1 MSGFKRLS
9 LTSCAI
15 LLSLSTVAYAE
26 DIESGYT
33 LTRVD
38 EKGENTITKFEWNS
52 ETNKM
57 EPVYYRVDLAQTEYG
72 SGEGVKY
79 FGWSTNS
86 QGQREFKELPSPS
99 PDMTTITSR
108 YDNTDLHERIN
119 TDQQG
124 ADVTG
129 NFIGNSAYAGGAIDN
144 DGTIGD
150 ITGDFVGNS
159 ARAGGAIYN
168 YKGAIGDITGD
179 FVGNYARAGGAI
191 DNDGTIG
198 DITGDFVGNYAK
210 SEGETSSAAGG
221 AIYNYGGTIGSIT
234 GNFVG
239 NYITSEGDKSEVRGG
254 AIYNIFDAG
263 KIGDITG
270 NFIGNYAKSNG
281 ELAGGGAISNRGN
294 IDNII
299 GDFIGNK
306 VFAVKDAFGGAIY
319 NHGGY
324 LLYGTIASITG
335 DFIGNEVSAGNN
347 ASGGAINNF
356 DDIGDITGDFI
367 GNEVS
372 AGNNAYGGAIGNGD
386 GEQYYGGGNIGN
398 ITGDFIG
405 NYAKAAAENSK
416 EGEASASGGAIYNDE
431 YGTIGNITGDFI
443 GNYVIAEGETS
454 IASGGAIFN
463 GQYRYEGTIG
473 DITGDF
479 VGNYA
484 KSEGETSSAAG
495 GAIYNYKG
503 AIGDI
508 TGDFVGNYA
517 KSSGGKR
524 TTAAGG
530 AIANDGTIGDI
541 TGDFIGNYAAG
552 EYAYGGAIYNYGTIG
567 QTTPD
572 GNIMPDS
579 GIVNS
584 SFINNYASANGENG
598 FAMGGAIMTFTDLN
612 IVAKDGYTSVF
623 SGNYTE
629 VNGERDDN
637 AIYAGYGSTI
647 NFEMKNGGKFV
658 MADNIRGEAAPQP
671 ASLDRSLAPASYKV
685 NITGDHIDNTTF
697 YMLNDMYDA
706 NLSVGQTTL
715 NTINDSVHTYGL
727 NTFTLTNDIKLA
739 VDVDLANSEMDK
751 YTANNYGQHQGNLT
765 VSGMNL
771 ISDSTGEHTEI
782 LFAEQGLKDNVLN
795 GTGELPDKYQTAYTP
810 IYKYNVSY
818 DNRADGGYFL
828 FDRGGMNGNSSESFN
843 PSVLSTPV
851 SNQAG
856 SQAVINETVRFAF
869 QHMDLFSQLPFH
881 QRMAI
886 INNNRYA
893 GVNNGVNNGVNAISA
908 SRYDVRTDKPQYNSE
923 FEMIN
928 KGFWVKPFTSF
939 ETINLNNGP
948 DVDAITYGTLVGF
961 DSNFKEL
968 KRGWYNVQSIYGG
981 YNGSQLSYDG
991 VDTTLNG
998 GVLGLTETFYKG
1010 NFFTALTATAGANV
1024 GSSKTMY
1031 GNEDFTALLAGIG
1044 SKSGYNF
1051 EFKNGKYILQPI
1063 LFMNYSFVNTFDYTN
1078 AAGVKIDSDP
1088 LHTFQINP
1096 QLKFISNLKNGWQ
1109 PYASVGM
1116 VWNVLNSSKV
1126 RANDVI
1132 LPKMSVDPYVE
1143 YGVGLQRNWKDR
1155 FTGFAQAMVRNGG
1168 RNGVALT
1175 FGFRWAIGKG
1185 DDL

>member
-1 MSGFKRLS
+1 MQGSDKKSVKTPSIIVGGGGAKTLSMSGFKRLS
-9 LTSCAI
+9 LAACAI
-15 LLSLSTVAYAE
+15 LLTLSSTAE
-26 DIESGYT
+26 AQDLSSGYT

-52 ETNKM
+52 ELNKM
-57 EPVYYRVDLAQTEYG
+57 VPVYYRVDLVQKEYG
-72 SGEGVKY
+72 SGKDVKY
-79 FGWSTNS
+79 FEWSDDRIFEEISVPTE
-86 QGQREFKELPSPS
+86 GK
-99 PDMTTITSR
+99 TTITAG
-108 YDNTDLHERIN
+108 YDASNLQEPLVGSSYIEDVNGDFVEN
-119 TDQQG
+119 DDVMGG
-124 ADVTG
+124 AIYNIDFIKNIKGNFIANSASLGGAIFNGGKFSEISG
-129 NFIGNSAYAGGAIDN
+129 NFIGNSARDAHN
-144 DGTIGD
+144 
-150 ITGDFVGNS
+150 
-159 ARAGGAIYN
+159 
-168 YKGAIGDITGD
+168 
-179 FVGNYARAGGAI
+179 
-191 DNDGTIG
+191 
-198 DITGDFVGNYAK
+198 
-210 SEGETSSAAGG
+210 AAGG
-221 AIYNYGGTIGSIT
+221 AIYNRVTPNPESVLESSEAEYSEAAFNIS
-234 GNFVG
+234 GNFIG
-239 NYITSEGDKSEVRGG
+239 NSAVALSGADPVSLALYALSTTGMGG
-254 AIYNIFDAG
+254 AIANNAS
-263 KIGDITG
+263 IGNITG
-270 NFIGNYAKSNG
+270 NFIGNYASG
-281 ELAGGGAISNRGN
+281 EYAYGGAISNRGN
-294 IDNII
+294 IDNI
-299 GDFIGNK
+299 
-306 VFAVKDAFGGAIY
+306 
-319 NHGGY
+319 
-324 LLYGTIASITG
+324 
-335 DFIGNEVSAGNN
+335 
-347 ASGGAINNF
+347 
-356 DDIGDITGDFI
+356 
-367 GNEVS
+367 
-372 AGNNAYGGAIGNGD
+372 
-386 GEQYYGGGNIGN
+386 
-398 ITGDFIG
+398 TGDFIG
-405 NYAKAAAENSK
+405 NYAVGSGEYAE
-416 EGEASASGGAIYNDE
+416 
-431 YGTIGNITGDFI
+431 
-443 GNYVIAEGETS
+443 
-454 IASGGAIFN
+454 
-463 GQYRYEGTIG
+463 
-473 DITGDF
+473 
-479 VGNYA
+479 
-484 KSEGETSSAAG
+484 
-495 GAIYNYKG
+495 
-503 AIGDI
+503 
-508 TGDFVGNYA
+508 
-517 KSSGGKR
+517 
-524 TTAAGG
+524 AAGG
-530 AIANDGTIGDI
+530 AIANSYGEIKNI
-541 TGDFIGNYAAG
+541 TGNFIGNNVQSEGLAV
-552 EYAYGGAIYNYGTIG
+552 GGAISNEDLIGEWDYDEGKLVSGT
-567 QTTPD
+567 
-572 GNIMPDS
+572 

-584 SFINNYASANGENG
+584 SFYGNYAKADGEN
-598 FAMGGAIMTFTDLN
+598 ALAAGGAIMTFTDLN

-658 MADNIRGEAAPQP
+658 MADNIRGDAAPQD
-671 ASLDRSLAPASYKV
+671 ASLERITVLESYKV
-685 NITGDHIDNTTF
+685 NITGDNIDNTAF
-697 YMLNDMYDA
+697 YMLSDMYDA
-706 NLSVGQTTL
+706 DLTVGQTTL
-715 NTINDSVHTYGL
+715 NTVNDSIHTYDV
-727 NTFTLTNDIKLA
+727 NNFTLSNNTKMV
-739 VDVDLANSEMDK
+739 VDVDLANETMDRF
-751 YTANNYGQHQGNLT
+751 TSNGYGEHNGDLI

-771 ISDSTGEHTEI
+771 LSDSKSDSAEI
-782 LFAEQGLKDNVLN
+782 YFAEQGLKDNVLN

-810 IYKYNVSY
+810 IYKYNVNY
-818 DNRADGGYFL
+818 DNRADGGYFV
-828 FDRGGMNGNSSESFN
+828 FNRGGLNSSDSFN

-851 SNQAG
+851 ANQAG

-869 QHMDLFSQLPFH
+869 QHMDLFSQLPFN

-893 GVNNGVNNGVNAISA
+893 ISEGTPK
-908 SRYDVRTDKPQYNSE
+908 YTPE
-923 FEMIN
+923 LEMIN

>member
-9 LTSCAI
+9 LAACAV
-15 LLSLSTVAYAE
+15 LLSLSSTAGAQ
-26 DIESGYT
+26 DLSSGYT

-38 EKGENTITKFEWNS
+38 EKGENTITKFEWNAV
-52 ETNKM
+52 ENRLV
-57 EPVYYRVDLAQTEYG
+57 PVYYRVDLAQKEYG
-72 SGEGVKY
+72 SGKDVKY
-79 FGWSTNS
+79 FEWSDDRIFEEVSAPTE
-86 QGQREFKELPSPS
+86 GK
-99 PDMTTITSR
+99 TTITAR
-108 YDNTDLHERIN
+108 YDASNLHEPVVS
-119 TDQQG
+119 DSYL
-124 ADVTG
+124 ADVTGDFVENSAGEEGAAIYNSGFIENITGNFVANKSQFSGGAIYNSGKISEISG
-129 NFIGNSAYAGGAIDN
+129 NFIGNSARDAHN
-144 DGTIGD
+144 
-150 ITGDFVGNS
+150 
-159 ARAGGAIYN
+159 
-168 YKGAIGDITGD
+168 
-179 FVGNYARAGGAI
+179 
-191 DNDGTIG
+191 
-198 DITGDFVGNYAK
+198 
-210 SEGETSSAAGG
+210 AAGG
-221 AIYNYGGTIGSIT
+221 AIYNRVTPNRESVLESSEAEYSEAAFNIS
-234 GNFVG
+234 GNFIG
-239 NYITSEGDKSEVRGG
+239 NSAVALSEAEPESLALYDISTTGRGG
-254 AIYNIFDAG
+254 AIANNAS
-263 KIGDITG
+263 IGNITG
-270 NFIGNYAKSNG
+270 NFIGNYASG
-281 ELAGGGAISNRGN
+281 EYAYGGAISNRGN
-294 IDNII
+294 IDNI
-299 GDFIGNK
+299 
-306 VFAVKDAFGGAIY
+306 
-319 NHGGY
+319 
-324 LLYGTIASITG
+324 
-335 DFIGNEVSAGNN
+335 
-347 ASGGAINNF
+347 
-356 DDIGDITGDFI
+356 
-367 GNEVS
+367 
-372 AGNNAYGGAIGNGD
+372 
-386 GEQYYGGGNIGN
+386 
-398 ITGDFIG
+398 TGDFIG
-405 NYAKAAAENSK
+405 NYAVGSGEYAE
-416 EGEASASGGAIYNDE
+416 
-431 YGTIGNITGDFI
+431 
-443 GNYVIAEGETS
+443 
-454 IASGGAIFN
+454 
-463 GQYRYEGTIG
+463 
-473 DITGDF
+473 
-479 VGNYA
+479 
-484 KSEGETSSAAG
+484 
-495 GAIYNYKG
+495 
-503 AIGDI
+503 
-508 TGDFVGNYA
+508 
-517 KSSGGKR
+517 
-524 TTAAGG
+524 AAGG
-530 AIANDGTIGDI
+530 AIANSYGEIKNI
-541 TGDFIGNYAAG
+541 TGNFIGNNVQSEGLAV
-552 EYAYGGAIYNYGTIG
+552 GGAISNEDLIGEWYYDEGKLVSGT
-567 QTTPD
+567 
-572 GNIMPDS
+572 

-584 SFINNYASANGENG
+584 SFYGNYAKADGEN
-598 FAMGGAIMTFTDLN
+598 ALAAGGAIMTFTDLN

-658 MADNIRGEAAPQP
+658 MADNIRGDAAPQDV
-671 ASLDRSLAPASYKV
+671 SLERITVPESYKV
-685 NITGDHIDNTTF
+685 NITGDNIDNTAF

-706 NLSVGQTTL
+706 DLTVGQTTL
-715 NTINDSVHTYGL
+715 NTVNDSIHTYDV
-727 NTFTLTNDIKLA
+727 NNFTLSNNTKMV
-739 VDVDLANSEMDK
+739 VDVDLANETMDRF
-751 YTANNYGQHQGNLT
+751 TSNGYGEHNGDLI

-771 ISDSTGEHTEI
+771 LSDSKSDSAEI
-782 LFAEQGLKDNVLN
+782 YFAEQGLKDNVLN

-810 IYKYNVSY
+810 IYKYNVNY
-818 DNRADGGYFL
+818 DNRADGGYFV
-828 FDRGGMNGNSSESFN
+828 FNRGGLNSSDSFN

-851 SNQAG
+851 ANQAG

-869 QHMDLFSQLPFH
+869 QHMDLFSQLPFN

-893 GVNNGVNNGVNAISA
+893 ISEGTPK
-908 SRYDVRTDKPQYNSE
+908 YTPE
-923 FEMIN
+923 LEMIN

>member
-9 LTSCAI
+9 LAACAV
-15 LLSLSTVAYAE
+15 LLSLSSTAGAQ
-26 DIESGYT
+26 DLSSGYT

-38 EKGENTITKFEWNS
+38 EKGENTITKFEWNAV
-52 ETNKM
+52 ENRLV
-57 EPVYYRVDLAQTEYG
+57 PVYYRVDLAQKEYG
-72 SGEGVKY
+72 SGKDVKY
-79 FGWSTNS
+79 FEWSDDRIFEEVSAPTE
-86 QGQREFKELPSPS
+86 GK
-99 PDMTTITSR
+99 TTITAR
-108 YDNTDLHERIN
+108 YDASNLHEPVVS
-119 TDQQG
+119 DSYL
-124 ADVTG
+124 ADVTGDFVENSAGEEGAAIYNSGFIENITGNFVANKSQFSGGAIFNGGKFSEISG
-129 NFIGNSAYAGGAIDN
+129 NFIGNSAQDAHN
-144 DGTIGD
+144 
-150 ITGDFVGNS
+150 
-159 ARAGGAIYN
+159 
-168 YKGAIGDITGD
+168 
-179 FVGNYARAGGAI
+179 
-191 DNDGTIG
+191 
-198 DITGDFVGNYAK
+198 
-210 SEGETSSAAGG
+210 AAGG
-221 AIYNYGGTIGSIT
+221 AIYNRVTPNPASVLESSEAEYSEAAFNIS
-234 GNFVG
+234 GNFIG
-239 NYITSEGDKSEVRGG
+239 NSAVALSEAEPESLALYALSTTGMGG
-254 AIYNIFDAG
+254 AIANDAS
-263 KIGDITG
+263 IGNITG
-270 NFIGNYAKSNG
+270 NFIGNYAS
-281 ELAGGGAISNRGN
+281 
-294 IDNII
+294 
-299 GDFIGNK
+299 
-306 VFAVKDAFGGAIY
+306 
-319 NHGGY
+319 
-324 LLYGTIASITG
+324 
-335 DFIGNEVSAGNN
+335 
-347 ASGGAINNF
+347 
-356 DDIGDITGDFI
+356 
-367 GNEVS
+367 
-372 AGNNAYGGAIGNGD
+372 
-386 GEQYYGGGNIGN
+386 
-398 ITGDFIG
+398 
-405 NYAKAAAENSK
+405 
-416 EGEASASGGAIYNDE
+416 
-431 YGTIGNITGDFI
+431 
-443 GNYVIAEGETS
+443 
-454 IASGGAIFN
+454 
-463 GQYRYEGTIG
+463 
-473 DITGDF
+473 
-479 VGNYA
+479 
-484 KSEGETSSAAG
+484 
-495 GAIYNYKG
+495 
-503 AIGDI
+503 
-508 TGDFVGNYA
+508 
-517 KSSGGKR
+517 
-524 TTAAGG
+524 
-530 AIANDGTIGDI
+530 
-541 TGDFIGNYAAG
+541 G
-552 EYAYGGAIYNYGTIG
+552 EYAYGGAIANSYGEIKNITGNFIG
-567 QTTPD
+567 NNVQSGDVAVGGAIFNNDLIGEWDYDEEKLVSGT
-572 GNIMPDS
+572 

-584 SFINNYASANGENG
+584 SFYGNYAKADGEY
-598 FAMGGAIMTFTDLN
+598 AMAGGGAIATSTDLN

-629 VNGERDDN
+629 ANGERDDN

-658 MADNIRGEAAPQP
+658 MADNIRGEAEPQP
-671 ASLDRSLAPASYKV
+671 ASLESIMAPESYKV
-685 NITGDHIDNTTF
+685 NITGDNIDNTAF

-706 NLSVGQTTL
+706 DLTVGQTTL
-715 NTINDSVHTYGL
+715 NTVNDSIHTYDV
-727 NTFTLTNDIKLA
+727 NNFTLSNNTKMV
-739 VDVDLANSEMDK
+739 VDVDLANETMDRF
-751 YTANNYGQHQGNLT
+751 TSNGYGEHNGDLI

-771 ISDSTGEHTEI
+771 LSDSKGDSAEI
-782 LFAEQGLKDNVLN
+782 FFAEEGLKDNVLN

-810 IYKYNVSY
+810 IYKYNVNY
-818 DNRADGGYFL
+818 DNRADGGYFV
-828 FDRGGMNGNSSESFN
+828 FNRGGQNSSDSFN

-851 SNQAG
+851 ANQAG

-869 QHMDLFSQLPFH
+869 QHMDLFSQLPFQ
-881 QRMAI
+881 QRIAI

-893 GVNNGVNNGVNAISA
+893 GVNNGVNAISA
-908 SRYDVRTDKPQYNSE
+908 SRYDVRTDTPQYNSE

-1078 AAGVKIDSDP
+1078 AAGVKIDSAP

-1155 FTGFAQAMVRNGG
+1155 FTGFAQSMVRNGG

>member
-9 LTSCAI
+9 LAACAV
-15 LLSLSTVAYAE
+15 LLSLSSTAGAQ
-26 DIESGYT
+26 DLSSGYT

-38 EKGENTITKFEWNS
+38 EKGENTITKFEWNAV
-52 ETNKM
+52 ENRLV
-57 EPVYYRVDLAQTEYG
+57 PVYYRVDLAQKEYG
-72 SGEGVKY
+72 SGKDVKY
-79 FGWSTNS
+79 FEWSDDRIFEEVSAPTE
-86 QGQREFKELPSPS
+86 GK
-99 PDMTTITSR
+99 TTITAR
-108 YDNTDLHERIN
+108 YDASNLQEPLVGSSYIEDVNGDFVEN
-119 TDQQG
+119 DDVMGG
-124 ADVTG
+124 AIYNIDFIKNIKGNFIANSASLGGAIFNGGKFSEISG
-129 NFIGNSAYAGGAIDN
+129 NFIGNSAQDAHN
-144 DGTIGD
+144 
-150 ITGDFVGNS
+150 
-159 ARAGGAIYN
+159 
-168 YKGAIGDITGD
+168 
-179 FVGNYARAGGAI
+179 
-191 DNDGTIG
+191 
-198 DITGDFVGNYAK
+198 
-210 SEGETSSAAGG
+210 AAGG
-221 AIYNYGGTIGSIT
+221 AIYNTTPPPARASEGSEVEYSETSFNIS
-234 GNFVG
+234 GNFIG
-239 NYITSEGDKSEVRGG
+239 NSAVAFGAAPKPLALYALSTTGMGG
-254 AIYNIFDAG
+254 AIANNAS
-263 KIGDITG
+263 IGNITG
-270 NFIGNYAKSNG
+270 NFIGNYAFG
-281 ELAGGGAISNRGN
+281 EYAYGGAISN
-294 IDNII
+294 
-299 GDFIGNK
+299 
-306 VFAVKDAFGGAIY
+306 
-319 NHGGY
+319 
-324 LLYGTIASITG
+324 
-335 DFIGNEVSAGNN
+335 
-347 ASGGAINNF
+347 
-356 DDIGDITGDFI
+356 
-367 GNEVS
+367 
-372 AGNNAYGGAIGNGD
+372 D
-386 GEQYYGGGNIGN
+386 GEI
-398 ITGDFIG
+398 
-405 NYAKAAAENSK
+405 S
-416 EGEASASGGAIYNDE
+416 
-431 YGTIGNITGDFI
+431 
-443 GNYVIAEGETS
+443 
-454 IASGGAIFN
+454 
-463 GQYRYEGTIG
+463 
-473 DITGDF
+473 
-479 VGNYA
+479 
-484 KSEGETSSAAG
+484 
-495 GAIYNYKG
+495 
-503 AIGDI
+503 
-508 TGDFVGNYA
+508 
-517 KSSGGKR
+517 
-524 TTAAGG
+524 
-530 AIANDGTIGDI
+530 DI

-552 EYAYGGAIYNYGTIG
+552 SGEYAEAAGGAIANSYGEIKNITGNFIG
-567 QTTPD
+567 NNVQSGDVAVGGAISNNDLIGEWDYDEEKLVSGT
-572 GNIMPDS
+572 

-584 SFINNYASANGENG
+584 SFYGNYAKADGEY
-598 FAMGGAIMTFTDLN
+598 AMAGGGAIMTLTDLN

-658 MADNIRGEAAPQP
+658 MADNIRGEAEPQP
-671 ASLDRSLAPASYKV
+671 ASLESIMAPESYKV
-685 NITGDHIDNTTF
+685 NITGDNIDNTAF
-697 YMLNDMYDA
+697 YMLNDMYEAD
-706 NLSVGQTTL
+706 LSVGNTTL
-715 NTINDSVHTYGL
+715 NTVNNSIHTYDV
-727 NTFTLTNDIKLA
+727 NNFTLSNNTKMV
-739 VDVDLANSEMDK
+739 VDVDLANETMDRF
-751 YTANNYGQHQGNLT
+751 TSNGYGEHNGDLI

-771 ISDSTGEHTEI
+771 LSDSKGDSAEI
-782 LFAEQGLKDNVLN
+782 FFAEEGLKDNVLN

-810 IYKYNVSY
+810 IYKYNVNY
-818 DNRADGGYFL
+818 DNRDDGGYFV
-828 FDRGGMNGNSSESFN
+828 FNRGGQNSSDSFN

-851 SNQAG
+851 ANQAG

-869 QHMDLFSQLPFH
+869 QHMDLFSQMPFH

-893 GVNNGVNNGVNAISA
+893 GVNNGVNAISA
-908 SRYDVRTDKPQYNSE
+908 SRYDVRTDTPQYNSE

-991 VDTTLNG
+991 VDTSLNG
-998 GVLGLTETFYKG
+998 GVLGITETFYKG
-1010 NFFTALTATAGANV
+1010 NFFTAWTATAGANV

-1096 QLKFISNLKNGWQ
+1096 QLKFVTNLKNGWQ

>member
-9 LTSCAI
+9 LAACAV
-15 LLSLSTVAYAE
+15 LLSLSSTAGAQ
-26 DIESGYT
+26 DLSSGYT

-38 EKGENTITKFEWNS
+38 EKGENTITKFEWNAV
-52 ETNKM
+52 ENRLV
-57 EPVYYRVDLAQTEYG
+57 PVYYRVDLAQKEYG
-72 SGEGVKY
+72 SGKDVKY
-79 FGWSTNS
+79 FEWSDDRIFEEVSAPTE
-86 QGQREFKELPSPS
+86 GK
-99 PDMTTITSR
+99 TTITAR
-108 YDNTDLHERIN
+108 YDASNLHEPVVS
-119 TDQQG
+119 DSYL
-124 ADVTG
+124 ADVTGDFVENSAGEEGAAIYNSGFIENITGNFVANKSQFSGGAIYNSGKISEISGNFIDNRAEDSYSAAGGAIFNTNPTPARASEGSEVEYSETSFNISG
-129 NFIGNSAYAGGAIDN
+129 NFIGNSAVALSEAELPPKPLALYALSTTGMGGAIAN
-144 DGTIGD
+144 NASIG
-150 ITGDFVGNS
+150 N
-159 ARAGGAIYN
+159 
-168 YKGAIGDITGD
+168 
-179 FVGNYARAGGAI
+179 
-191 DNDGTIG
+191 
-198 DITGDFVGNYAK
+198 
-210 SEGETSSAAGG
+210 
-221 AIYNYGGTIGSIT
+221 
-234 GNFVG
+234 
-239 NYITSEGDKSEVRGG
+239 
-254 AIYNIFDAG
+254 
-263 KIGDITG
+263 ITG
-270 NFIGNYAKSNG
+270 NFIGNYASG
-281 ELAGGGAISNRGN
+281 EYALGGAISN
-294 IDNII
+294 
-299 GDFIGNK
+299 
-306 VFAVKDAFGGAIY
+306 
-319 NHGGY
+319 
-324 LLYGTIASITG
+324 
-335 DFIGNEVSAGNN
+335 
-347 ASGGAINNF
+347 
-356 DDIGDITGDFI
+356 
-367 GNEVS
+367 
-372 AGNNAYGGAIGNGD
+372 D
-386 GEQYYGGGNIGN
+386 GEISN
-398 ITGDFIG
+398 
-405 NYAKAAAENSK
+405 
-416 EGEASASGGAIYNDE
+416 
-431 YGTIGNITGDFI
+431 
-443 GNYVIAEGETS
+443 
-454 IASGGAIFN
+454 
-463 GQYRYEGTIG
+463 
-473 DITGDF
+473 
-479 VGNYA
+479 
-484 KSEGETSSAAG
+484 
-495 GAIYNYKG
+495 
-503 AIGDI
+503 
-508 TGDFVGNYA
+508 
-517 KSSGGKR
+517 
-524 TTAAGG
+524 
-530 AIANDGTIGDI
+530 I

-552 EYAYGGAIYNYGTIG
+552 SGEYAGAAGGAIANSYGEIKNITGNFIG
-567 QTTPD
+567 NNVQSGDVAVGGAISNNDLIGEWDYDEEKLVSGT
-572 GNIMPDS
+572 

-584 SFINNYASANGENG
+584 SFYGNYAKADGEY
-598 FAMGGAIMTFTDLN
+598 AMAGGGAIMTLTDLN

-658 MADNIRGEAAPQP
+658 MADNIRGEAEPQP
-671 ASLDRSLAPASYKV
+671 VSLERITAPESYKV
-685 NITGDHIDNTTF
+685 NITGDNIDNTAF

-706 NLSVGQTTL
+706 DLTVGQTTL
-715 NTINDSVHTYGL
+715 NTVNDSIHTYDV
-727 NTFTLTNDIKLA
+727 NNFTLSNNTKMV
-739 VDVDLANSEMDK
+739 VDVDLANETMDRF
-751 YTANNYGQHQGNLT
+751 TSNGYGEHNGDLI

-771 ISDSTGEHTEI
+771 LSDSKSDSAEI
-782 LFAEQGLKDNVLN
+782 YFAEQGLKDNVLN

-810 IYKYNVSY
+810 IYKYNVNY
-818 DNRADGGYFL
+818 DNRADGGYFV
-828 FDRGGMNGNSSESFN
+828 FNRGGQNSSDSFN

-851 SNQAG
+851 ANQAG

-869 QHMDLFSQLPFH
+869 QHMDLFSQLPFN

-893 GVNNGVNNGVNAISA
+893 ISEGTPK
-908 SRYDVRTDKPQYNSE
+908 YTPE
-923 FEMIN
+923 LEMIN

-939 ETINLNNGP
+939 ETINLNHGP

>member
-1 MSGFKRLS
+1 MENSAGEEGAAIYNSGFIENITGNFVANKS
-9 LTSCAI
+9 QFSGGAI
-15 LLSLSTVAYAE
+15 YNSGKISEISGNFIGNRVE
-26 DIESGYT
+26 DSYSAAGGAIF
-33 LTRVD
+33 
-38 EKGENTITKFEWNS
+38 NTNPPPARASEGSEVEYS
-52 ETNKM
+52 ETSFNI
-57 EPVYYRVDLAQTEYG
+57 
-72 SGEGVKY
+72 S
-79 FGWSTNS
+79 
-86 QGQREFKELPSPS
+86 
-99 PDMTTITSR
+99 
-108 YDNTDLHERIN
+108 
-119 TDQQG
+119 
-124 ADVTG
+124 G
-129 NFIGNSAYAGGAIDN
+129 NFIGNSAVALSEAELPPKPLALYNLSTTTGMGGAIVNGAYIGNITGSFIGNYASGEYAEATGGAIDN
-144 DGTIGD
+144 Y
-150 ITGDFVGNS
+150 S
-159 ARAGGAIYN
+159 
-168 YKGAIGDITGD
+168 
-179 FVGNYARAGGAI
+179 
-191 DNDGTIG
+191 
-198 DITGDFVGNYAK
+198 
-210 SEGETSSAAGG
+210 GE
-221 AIYNYGGTIGSIT
+221 IKN
-234 GNFVG
+234 
-239 NYITSEGDKSEVRGG
+239 
-254 AIYNIFDAG
+254 
-263 KIGDITG
+263 ITG
-270 NFIGNYAKSNG
+270 NFIGNN
-281 ELAGGGAISNRGN
+281 
-294 IDNII
+294 
-299 GDFIGNK
+299 
-306 VFAVKDAFGGAIY
+306 V
-319 NHGGY
+319 
-324 LLYGTIASITG
+324 
-335 DFIGNEVSAGNN
+335 
-347 ASGGAINNF
+347 
-356 DDIGDITGDFI
+356 
-367 GNEVS
+367 
-372 AGNNAYGGAIGNGD
+372 
-386 GEQYYGGGNIGN
+386 Q
-398 ITGDFIG
+398 
-405 NYAKAAAENSK
+405 
-416 EGEASASGGAIYNDE
+416 
-431 YGTIGNITGDFI
+431 
-443 GNYVIAEGETS
+443 
-454 IASGGAIFN
+454 
-463 GQYRYEGTIG
+463 
-473 DITGDF
+473 
-479 VGNYA
+479 
-484 KSEGETSSAAG
+484 SEGFAA
-495 GAIYNYKG
+495 
-503 AIGDI
+503 
-508 TGDFVGNYA
+508 
-517 KSSGGKR
+517 
-524 TTAAGG
+524 
-530 AIANDGTIGDI
+530 
-541 TGDFIGNYAAG
+541 
-552 EYAYGGAIYNYGTIG
+552 
-567 QTTPD
+567 
-572 GNIMPDS
+572 
-579 GIVNS
+579 
-584 SFINNYASANGENG
+584 
-598 FAMGGAIMTFTDLN
+598 GGAIMTFTDLN

-658 MADNIRGEAAPQP
+658 MADNIRGVTINPNA
-671 ASLDRSLAPASYKV
+671 ASLQDRFLPSEYNV
-685 NITGDHIDNTTF
+685 NITGDNIDNTTF

-706 NLSVGQTTL
+706 DLTVGQTTL
-715 NTINDSVHTYGL
+715 NTVNDSIHTYDV
-727 NTFTLTNDIKLA
+727 NNFTLSNNTKMV
-739 VDVDLANSEMDK
+739 VDVDLANETMDRF
-751 YTANNYGQHQGNLT
+751 TSNGYGEHNGDLI

-771 ISDSTGEHTEI
+771 LSDSKSDSAEI
-782 LFAEQGLKDNVLN
+782 YFAEQGLKDNVLN

-810 IYKYNVSY
+810 IYKYNVNY
-818 DNRADGGYFL
+818 DNRDDGGYFV
-828 FDRGGMNGNSSESFN
+828 FNRGGQNSSDSFN

-851 SNQAG
+851 ANQAG

-869 QHMDLFSQLPFH
+869 QHMDLFSQLPFN

-893 GVNNGVNNGVNAISA
+893 GVNNGVNAISA
-908 SRYDVRTDKPQYNSE
+908 SRYDVRTDTPQYNSE

-998 GVLGLTETFYKG
+998 GVLGITETFYKG

>member
-9 LTSCAI
+9 LAACAV
-15 LLSLSTVAYAE
+15 LLSLSSTAGAQ
-26 DIESGYT
+26 DLSSGYT

-38 EKGENTITKFEWNS
+38 EKGENTITKFEWNAV
-52 ETNKM
+52 ENRLV
-57 EPVYYRVDLAQTEYG
+57 PVYYRVDLAQKEYG
-72 SGEGVKY
+72 SGKDVKY
-79 FGWSTNS
+79 FEWSDDRIFEEVSAPTE
-86 QGQREFKELPSPS
+86 GK
-99 PDMTTITSR
+99 TTITAR
-108 YDNTDLHERIN
+108 YDASNLHEPVVS
-119 TDQQG
+119 DSYL
-124 ADVTG
+124 ADVTGDFVENSAGEEGAAIYNSGFIENITGNFVANKSQFIGGAIYNSGKISEISGNFIDNRAEDSYSAAGGAIFNTNPTPARASEGSEVEYSETSFNISG
-129 NFIGNSAYAGGAIDN
+129 NFIGNSAVALSEAELPPKPLALYALSTTGMGGAIAN
-144 DGTIGD
+144 NASIG
-150 ITGDFVGNS
+150 N
-159 ARAGGAIYN
+159 
-168 YKGAIGDITGD
+168 
-179 FVGNYARAGGAI
+179 
-191 DNDGTIG
+191 
-198 DITGDFVGNYAK
+198 
-210 SEGETSSAAGG
+210 
-221 AIYNYGGTIGSIT
+221 
-234 GNFVG
+234 
-239 NYITSEGDKSEVRGG
+239 
-254 AIYNIFDAG
+254 
-263 KIGDITG
+263 ITG
-270 NFIGNYAKSNG
+270 NFIGNYASG
-281 ELAGGGAISNRGN
+281 EYAYGGAISN
-294 IDNII
+294 
-299 GDFIGNK
+299 
-306 VFAVKDAFGGAIY
+306 
-319 NHGGY
+319 
-324 LLYGTIASITG
+324 
-335 DFIGNEVSAGNN
+335 
-347 ASGGAINNF
+347 
-356 DDIGDITGDFI
+356 
-367 GNEVS
+367 
-372 AGNNAYGGAIGNGD
+372 D
-386 GEQYYGGGNIGN
+386 GEI
-398 ITGDFIG
+398 
-405 NYAKAAAENSK
+405 S
-416 EGEASASGGAIYNDE
+416 
-431 YGTIGNITGDFI
+431 
-443 GNYVIAEGETS
+443 
-454 IASGGAIFN
+454 
-463 GQYRYEGTIG
+463 
-473 DITGDF
+473 
-479 VGNYA
+479 
-484 KSEGETSSAAG
+484 
-495 GAIYNYKG
+495 
-503 AIGDI
+503 
-508 TGDFVGNYA
+508 
-517 KSSGGKR
+517 
-524 TTAAGG
+524 
-530 AIANDGTIGDI
+530 DI

-552 EYAYGGAIYNYGTIG
+552 SGEYAEAAGGAIANSYGEIKNITGNFIG
-567 QTTPD
+567 NNVQSGDVAVGGAIFNNDLIGEWDYDEEKLVSGT
-572 GNIMPDS
+572 

-584 SFINNYASANGENG
+584 SFYGNYAKADGEY
-598 FAMGGAIMTFTDLN
+598 AMAGGGAIATLTDLN

-629 VNGERDDN
+629 ANGERDDN

-658 MADNIRGEAAPQP
+658 MADNIRGEAEPQP
-671 ASLDRSLAPASYKV
+671 ASLESIMAPESYKV
-685 NITGDHIDNTTF
+685 NITGDNIDNTAF

-706 NLSVGQTTL
+706 DLTVGQTTL
-715 NTINDSVHTYGL
+715 NTVNDSIHTYDV
-727 NTFTLTNDIKLA
+727 NNFTLSNNTKMV
-739 VDVDLANSEMDK
+739 VDVDLANETMDRF
-751 YTANNYGQHQGNLT
+751 TSNGYGEHNGDLI

-771 ISDSTGEHTEI
+771 LSDSKGDSAEI
-782 LFAEQGLKDNVLN
+782 FFAEEGLKDNVLN

-810 IYKYNVSY
+810 IYKYNVNY
-818 DNRADGGYFL
+818 DNRADGGYFV
-828 FDRGGMNGNSSESFN
+828 FNRGGQNSSDSFN

-851 SNQAG
+851 ANQAG

-869 QHMDLFSQLPFH
+869 QHMDLFSQLPFN

-893 GVNNGVNNGVNAISA
+893 ISEGTPK
-908 SRYDVRTDKPQYNSE
+908 YTPE
-923 FEMIN
+923 LEMIN

-939 ETINLNNGP
+939 ETINLNHGP

-991 VDTTLNG
+991 VDTSLNG
-998 GVLGLTETFYKG
+998 GVLGITETFYKG

>member
-9 LTSCAI
+9 LAACAV
-15 LLSLSTVAYAE
+15 LLSLSSTAGAQ
-26 DIESGYT
+26 DLSSGYT

-38 EKGENTITKFEWNS
+38 EKGENTITKFEWNAV
-52 ETNKM
+52 ENRLV
-57 EPVYYRVDLAQTEYG
+57 PVYYRVDLAQKEYG
-72 SGEGVKY
+72 SGKDVKY
-79 FGWSTNS
+79 FEWSDDRIFEEVSAPTE
-86 QGQREFKELPSPS
+86 GK
-99 PDMTTITSR
+99 TTITAR
-108 YDNTDLHERIN
+108 YDASNLHEPVVS
-119 TDQQG
+119 DSYL
-124 ADVTG
+124 ADVTGDFVENSAGEEGAAIYNSGFIENITGNFVANKSQFSGGAIYNSGKISEISGNFIDNRAEDSYSAAGGAIFNTNPTPARASEGSEVEYSETSFNISG
-129 NFIGNSAYAGGAIDN
+129 NFIGNSAVALSEAELPPKPLALYALSTTGMGGAIAN
-144 DGTIGD
+144 NASIG
-150 ITGDFVGNS
+150 N
-159 ARAGGAIYN
+159 
-168 YKGAIGDITGD
+168 
-179 FVGNYARAGGAI
+179 
-191 DNDGTIG
+191 
-198 DITGDFVGNYAK
+198 
-210 SEGETSSAAGG
+210 
-221 AIYNYGGTIGSIT
+221 
-234 GNFVG
+234 
-239 NYITSEGDKSEVRGG
+239 
-254 AIYNIFDAG
+254 
-263 KIGDITG
+263 ITG
-270 NFIGNYAKSNG
+270 NFIGNYASG
-281 ELAGGGAISNRGN
+281 EYAYGGAISN
-294 IDNII
+294 
-299 GDFIGNK
+299 
-306 VFAVKDAFGGAIY
+306 
-319 NHGGY
+319 
-324 LLYGTIASITG
+324 
-335 DFIGNEVSAGNN
+335 
-347 ASGGAINNF
+347 
-356 DDIGDITGDFI
+356 
-367 GNEVS
+367 
-372 AGNNAYGGAIGNGD
+372 D
-386 GEQYYGGGNIGN
+386 GEI
-398 ITGDFIG
+398 
-405 NYAKAAAENSK
+405 S
-416 EGEASASGGAIYNDE
+416 
-431 YGTIGNITGDFI
+431 
-443 GNYVIAEGETS
+443 
-454 IASGGAIFN
+454 
-463 GQYRYEGTIG
+463 
-473 DITGDF
+473 
-479 VGNYA
+479 
-484 KSEGETSSAAG
+484 
-495 GAIYNYKG
+495 
-503 AIGDI
+503 
-508 TGDFVGNYA
+508 
-517 KSSGGKR
+517 
-524 TTAAGG
+524 
-530 AIANDGTIGDI
+530 DI

-552 EYAYGGAIYNYGTIG
+552 SGEYAGAAGGAIANSYGEIKNITGNFIG
-567 QTTPD
+567 NNVQSGGVAVGGAIFNTDIIGEWDYDEEKLVSGT
-572 GNIMPDS
+572 

-584 SFINNYASANGENG
+584 SFYGNYAKADGEY
-598 FAMGGAIMTFTDLN
+598 AMAGGGAIATSTDLN

-623 SGNYTE
+623 SGNYAE

-658 MADNIRGEAAPQP
+658 MADNIRGEAEPQP
-671 ASLDRSLAPASYKV
+671 VSLERITAPESYKV
-685 NITGDHIDNTTF
+685 NITGDNIDNTAF

-706 NLSVGQTTL
+706 DLTVGQTTL
-715 NTINDSVHTYGL
+715 NTVNDSIHTYDV
-727 NTFTLTNDIKLA
+727 NNFTLSNNTKMV
-739 VDVDLANSEMDK
+739 VDVDLANETMDRF
-751 YTANNYGQHQGNLT
+751 TSNGYGEHNGDLI

-771 ISDSTGEHTEI
+771 LSDSKSDSAEI
-782 LFAEQGLKDNVLN
+782 YFAEQGLKDNVLN

-810 IYKYNVSY
+810 IYKYNVNY
-818 DNRADGGYFL
+818 DNRADGGYFV
-828 FDRGGMNGNSSESFN
+828 FNRGGQNSSDSFN

-851 SNQAG
+851 ANQAG

-869 QHMDLFSQLPFH
+869 QHMDLFSQLPFN

-893 GVNNGVNNGVNAISA
+893 ISEGTPK
-908 SRYDVRTDKPQYNSE
+908 YTPE
-923 FEMIN
+923 LEMIN

-939 ETINLNNGP
+939 ETINLNHGP

-991 VDTTLNG
+991 VDTSLNG
-998 GVLGLTETFYKG
+998 GVLGITETFYKG

-1096 QLKFISNLKNGWQ
+1096 QLKFVTNLKNGWQ

>member
-9 LTSCAI
+9 LAACAV
-15 LLSLSTVAYAE
+15 LLSLSSTAGAQ
-26 DIESGYT
+26 DLSSGYT

-38 EKGENTITKFEWNS
+38 EKGENTITKFEWNAV
-52 ETNKM
+52 ENRLV
-57 EPVYYRVDLAQTEYG
+57 PVYYRVDLAQKEYG
-72 SGEGVKY
+72 SGKDVKY
-79 FGWSTNS
+79 FEWSDDRIFEEVSAPTE
-86 QGQREFKELPSPS
+86 GK
-99 PDMTTITSR
+99 TTITAR
-108 YDNTDLHERIN
+108 YDASNLHEPVVS
-119 TDQQG
+119 DSYL
-124 ADVTG
+124 ADVTGDFVENSAGEEGAAIYNSGFIENITGNFVANKSQFSGGAIYNSGKISEISGNFIDNRAEDSYSAAGGAIFNTNPTPARASEGSEVEYSETSFNISG
-129 NFIGNSAYAGGAIDN
+129 NFIGNSAVALSEAELPPKPLALYALSTTGMGGAIAN
-144 DGTIGD
+144 NASIG
-150 ITGDFVGNS
+150 N
-159 ARAGGAIYN
+159 
-168 YKGAIGDITGD
+168 
-179 FVGNYARAGGAI
+179 
-191 DNDGTIG
+191 
-198 DITGDFVGNYAK
+198 
-210 SEGETSSAAGG
+210 
-221 AIYNYGGTIGSIT
+221 
-234 GNFVG
+234 
-239 NYITSEGDKSEVRGG
+239 
-254 AIYNIFDAG
+254 
-263 KIGDITG
+263 ITG
-270 NFIGNYAKSNG
+270 NFIGNYASG
-281 ELAGGGAISNRGN
+281 EYAYGGAISN
-294 IDNII
+294 
-299 GDFIGNK
+299 
-306 VFAVKDAFGGAIY
+306 
-319 NHGGY
+319 
-324 LLYGTIASITG
+324 
-335 DFIGNEVSAGNN
+335 
-347 ASGGAINNF
+347 
-356 DDIGDITGDFI
+356 
-367 GNEVS
+367 
-372 AGNNAYGGAIGNGD
+372 D
-386 GEQYYGGGNIGN
+386 GEI
-398 ITGDFIG
+398 
-405 NYAKAAAENSK
+405 S
-416 EGEASASGGAIYNDE
+416 
-431 YGTIGNITGDFI
+431 
-443 GNYVIAEGETS
+443 
-454 IASGGAIFN
+454 
-463 GQYRYEGTIG
+463 
-473 DITGDF
+473 
-479 VGNYA
+479 
-484 KSEGETSSAAG
+484 
-495 GAIYNYKG
+495 
-503 AIGDI
+503 
-508 TGDFVGNYA
+508 
-517 KSSGGKR
+517 
-524 TTAAGG
+524 
-530 AIANDGTIGDI
+530 DI

-552 EYAYGGAIYNYGTIG
+552 SGEYAGAAGGAIANSYGEIKNITGNFIG
-567 QTTPD
+567 NNVQSEGFAAGGAISNNDLIGEFDYDEEKIVSGT
-572 GNIMPDS
+572 

-584 SFINNYASANGENG
+584 SFYGNYAKADGEY
-598 FAMGGAIMTFTDLN
+598 AMAGGGAIMTFTDLN

-658 MADNIRGEAAPQP
+658 MADNIRSEAEPQP
-671 ASLDRSLAPASYKV
+671 VSLERITAPESYKV
-685 NITGDHIDNTTF
+685 NITGDNIDNTAF

-706 NLSVGQTTL
+706 DLTVGQTTL
-715 NTINDSVHTYGL
+715 NTVNDSIHTYDV
-727 NTFTLTNDIKLA
+727 NNFTLSNNTKMV
-739 VDVDLANSEMDK
+739 VDVDLANETMDRF
-751 YTANNYGQHQGNLT
+751 TSNGYGEHNGDLI

-771 ISDSTGEHTEI
+771 LSDSKSDSAEI
-782 LFAEQGLKDNVLN
+782 FFAEEGLKDNVLN

-810 IYKYNVSY
+810 IYKYNVNY
-818 DNRADGGYFL
+818 DNRADGGYFV
-828 FDRGGMNGNSSESFN
+828 FNRGGQNSSDSFN

-851 SNQAG
+851 ANQAG

-869 QHMDLFSQLPFH
+869 QHMDLFSQLPFN

-893 GVNNGVNNGVNAISA
+893 ISEGTPK
-908 SRYDVRTDKPQYNSE
+908 YTPE
-923 FEMIN
+923 LEMIN

-939 ETINLNNGP
+939 ETINLNHGP

-991 VDTTLNG
+991 VDTSLNG
-998 GVLGLTETFYKG
+998 GVLGITETFYKG

>member
-9 LTSCAI
+9 LAACAV
-15 LLSLSTVAYAE
+15 LLSLSSTAGAQ
-26 DIESGYT
+26 DLSSGYT

-38 EKGENTITKFEWNS
+38 EKGENTITKFEWNAV
-52 ETNKM
+52 ENRLV
-57 EPVYYRVDLAQTEYG
+57 PVYYRVDLAQKEYG
-72 SGEGVKY
+72 SGKDVKY
-79 FGWSTNS
+79 FEWSDDRIFEEVSAPTE
-86 QGQREFKELPSPS
+86 GK
-99 PDMTTITSR
+99 TTITAR
-108 YDNTDLHERIN
+108 YDASNLHEPVVS
-119 TDQQG
+119 DSYL
-124 ADVTG
+124 ADVTGDFVENSAGEEGAAIYNSGFIENITGNFVANKSQFSGGAIYNSGKISEISGNFIDNRAEDSYSAAGGAIFNTNPTPARASEGSEVEYSETSFNISG
-129 NFIGNSAYAGGAIDN
+129 NFIGNSAVALSEAELPPKPLALYAQSTTGMGGAIAN
-144 DGTIGD
+144 NASIG
-150 ITGDFVGNS
+150 N
-159 ARAGGAIYN
+159 
-168 YKGAIGDITGD
+168 
-179 FVGNYARAGGAI
+179 
-191 DNDGTIG
+191 
-198 DITGDFVGNYAK
+198 
-210 SEGETSSAAGG
+210 
-221 AIYNYGGTIGSIT
+221 
-234 GNFVG
+234 
-239 NYITSEGDKSEVRGG
+239 
-254 AIYNIFDAG
+254 
-263 KIGDITG
+263 ITG
-270 NFIGNYAKSNG
+270 NFIGNYASG
-281 ELAGGGAISNRGN
+281 EYAYGGAISN
-294 IDNII
+294 
-299 GDFIGNK
+299 
-306 VFAVKDAFGGAIY
+306 
-319 NHGGY
+319 
-324 LLYGTIASITG
+324 
-335 DFIGNEVSAGNN
+335 
-347 ASGGAINNF
+347 
-356 DDIGDITGDFI
+356 
-367 GNEVS
+367 
-372 AGNNAYGGAIGNGD
+372 D
-386 GEQYYGGGNIGN
+386 GEI
-398 ITGDFIG
+398 
-405 NYAKAAAENSK
+405 S
-416 EGEASASGGAIYNDE
+416 
-431 YGTIGNITGDFI
+431 
-443 GNYVIAEGETS
+443 
-454 IASGGAIFN
+454 
-463 GQYRYEGTIG
+463 
-473 DITGDF
+473 
-479 VGNYA
+479 
-484 KSEGETSSAAG
+484 
-495 GAIYNYKG
+495 
-503 AIGDI
+503 
-508 TGDFVGNYA
+508 
-517 KSSGGKR
+517 
-524 TTAAGG
+524 
-530 AIANDGTIGDI
+530 DI
-541 TGDFIGNYAAG
+541 TGDFIGNYASG
-552 EYAYGGAIYNYGTIG
+552 EYAGAAGGAIANSYGEIKNITGNFIG
-567 QTTPD
+567 NNVQSEGFAAGGAISNNDLIGEFDYDEEKIVSGT
-572 GNIMPDS
+572 

-584 SFINNYASANGENG
+584 SFYGNYAKADGEY
-598 FAMGGAIMTFTDLN
+598 AMAGGGAIMTFTDLN

-658 MADNIRGEAAPQP
+658 MADNIRGEAEPQP
-671 ASLDRSLAPASYKV
+671 GSLERITAPESYKV
-685 NITGDHIDNTTF
+685 NITGDNIDNTAF

-706 NLSVGQTTL
+706 DLTVGQTTL
-715 NTINDSVHTYGL
+715 NTVNDSIHTYDV
-727 NTFTLTNDIKLA
+727 NNFTLSNNTKMV
-739 VDVDLANSEMDK
+739 VDVDLANETMDRF
-751 YTANNYGQHQGNLT
+751 TSNGYGEHNGDLI

-771 ISDSTGEHTEI
+771 LSDSKSDSAEI
-782 LFAEQGLKDNVLN
+782 FFAEEGLKDNVLN

-810 IYKYNVSY
+810 IYKYNVNY
-818 DNRADGGYFL
+818 DNRADGGYFV
-828 FDRGGMNGNSSESFN
+828 FNRGGQNSSDSFN

-851 SNQAG
+851 ANQAG

-869 QHMDLFSQLPFH
+869 QHMDLFSQLPFN

-893 GVNNGVNNGVNAISA
+893 ISEGTPK
-908 SRYDVRTDKPQYNSE
+908 YTPE
-923 FEMIN
+923 LEMIN

-939 ETINLNNGP
+939 ETINLNHGP

-991 VDTTLNG
+991 VDTSLNG
-998 GVLGLTETFYKG
+998 GVLGITETFYKG

>member
-9 LTSCAI
+9 LAACAI
-15 LLSLSTVAYAE
+15 LLTLSSTAE
-26 DIESGYT
+26 AQDLSSGYT

-52 ETNKM
+52 ELNKM
-57 EPVYYRVDLAQTEYG
+57 VPVYYRVDLAQKEYG
-72 SGEGVKY
+72 SGKDVKY
-79 FGWSTNS
+79 FEWSDDRIFEEVSAPTE
-86 QGQREFKELPSPS
+86 GK
-99 PDMTTITSR
+99 TTITAG
-108 YDNTDLHERIN
+108 YDASNLHEPVVSN
-119 TDQQG
+119 SYL
-124 ADVTG
+124 ADVTGDFVENSAGEEGAAIYNSGFIENITGNFVANKSQFSGGAIYNSGKISEISGNFIGNRVEDSYSAAGGAIFNTNPPPARASEGSEVEYSETSFNISG
-129 NFIGNSAYAGGAIDN
+129 NFIGNSAVALSEAELPPKPLALYNLSTTTGMGGAIVNGAYIGNITGSFIGNYASGEYAEATGGAIDN
-144 DGTIGD
+144 Y
-150 ITGDFVGNS
+150 S
-159 ARAGGAIYN
+159 
-168 YKGAIGDITGD
+168 
-179 FVGNYARAGGAI
+179 
-191 DNDGTIG
+191 
-198 DITGDFVGNYAK
+198 
-210 SEGETSSAAGG
+210 GE
-221 AIYNYGGTIGSIT
+221 IKN
-234 GNFVG
+234 
-239 NYITSEGDKSEVRGG
+239 
-254 AIYNIFDAG
+254 
-263 KIGDITG
+263 ITG
-270 NFIGNYAKSNG
+270 NFIGNN
-281 ELAGGGAISNRGN
+281 
-294 IDNII
+294 
-299 GDFIGNK
+299 
-306 VFAVKDAFGGAIY
+306 V
-319 NHGGY
+319 
-324 LLYGTIASITG
+324 
-335 DFIGNEVSAGNN
+335 
-347 ASGGAINNF
+347 
-356 DDIGDITGDFI
+356 
-367 GNEVS
+367 
-372 AGNNAYGGAIGNGD
+372 
-386 GEQYYGGGNIGN
+386 Q
-398 ITGDFIG
+398 
-405 NYAKAAAENSK
+405 
-416 EGEASASGGAIYNDE
+416 
-431 YGTIGNITGDFI
+431 
-443 GNYVIAEGETS
+443 
-454 IASGGAIFN
+454 
-463 GQYRYEGTIG
+463 
-473 DITGDF
+473 
-479 VGNYA
+479 
-484 KSEGETSSAAG
+484 SEGFAA
-495 GAIYNYKG
+495 
-503 AIGDI
+503 
-508 TGDFVGNYA
+508 
-517 KSSGGKR
+517 
-524 TTAAGG
+524 
-530 AIANDGTIGDI
+530 
-541 TGDFIGNYAAG
+541 
-552 EYAYGGAIYNYGTIG
+552 
-567 QTTPD
+567 
-572 GNIMPDS
+572 
-579 GIVNS
+579 
-584 SFINNYASANGENG
+584 
-598 FAMGGAIMTFTDLN
+598 GGAIMTFTDLN

-658 MADNIRGEAAPQP
+658 MADNIRGVTINPNA
-671 ASLDRSLAPASYKV
+671 ASLQDRFLPSEYNV
-685 NITGDHIDNTTF
+685 NITGDNIDNTTF

-706 NLSVGQTTL
+706 DLTVGQTTL
-715 NTINDSVHTYGL
+715 NTVNDSIHTYDV
-727 NTFTLTNDIKLA
+727 NNFTLSNNTKMV
-739 VDVDLANSEMDK
+739 VDVDLANETMDRF
-751 YTANNYGQHQGNLT
+751 TSNGYGEHNGDLI

-771 ISDSTGEHTEI
+771 LSDSKGDSAEI
-782 LFAEQGLKDNVLN
+782 FFAEEGLKDNVLN

-810 IYKYNVSY
+810 IYKYNVNY
-818 DNRADGGYFL
+818 DNRDDGGYFV
-828 FDRGGMNGNSSESFN
+828 FNRGGQNSSDSFN

-851 SNQAG
+851 ANQAG

-869 QHMDLFSQLPFH
+869 QHMDLFSQLPFN

-893 GVNNGVNNGVNAISA
+893 GVNNGVNAISA
-908 SRYDVRTDKPQYNSE
+908 SRYDVRTDTPQYNSE

-1096 QLKFISNLKNGWQ
+1096 QLKFVTNLKNGWQ

>member
-9 LTSCAI
+9 LAACAV
-15 LLSLSTVAYAE
+15 LLSLSSTAGAQ
-26 DIESGYT
+26 DLSSGYT

-38 EKGENTITKFEWNS
+38 EKGENTITKFEWNAV
-52 ETNKM
+52 ENRLV
-57 EPVYYRVDLAQTEYG
+57 PVYYRVDLAQKEYG
-72 SGEGVKY
+72 SGKDVKY
-79 FGWSTNS
+79 FEWSDDRIFEEVSAPTE
-86 QGQREFKELPSPS
+86 GK
-99 PDMTTITSR
+99 TTITAR
-108 YDNTDLHERIN
+108 YDASNLHEPVVS
-119 TDQQG
+119 DSYL
-124 ADVTG
+124 ADVTGDFVENSAGEEGAAIYNSGFIENITGNFVANKSQFSGGAIYNSGKISEISGNFIDNRAEDSYSAAGGAIFNTNPTPARASEGSEVEYSETSFNISG
-129 NFIGNSAYAGGAIDN
+129 NFIGNSAVALSEAEPESLALY
-144 DGTIGD
+144 D
-150 ITGDFVGNS
+150 ISTTG
-159 ARAGGAIYN
+159 
-168 YKGAIGDITGD
+168 
-179 FVGNYARAGGAI
+179 
-191 DNDGTIG
+191 
-198 DITGDFVGNYAK
+198 
-210 SEGETSSAAGG
+210 
-221 AIYNYGGTIGSIT
+221 
-234 GNFVG
+234 
-239 NYITSEGDKSEVRGG
+239 RGG
-254 AIYNIFDAG
+254 AIANNAS
-263 KIGDITG
+263 IGNITG
-270 NFIGNYAKSNG
+270 NFIGNYASG
-281 ELAGGGAISNRGN
+281 EYAYGGAISNRGN
-294 IDNII
+294 IDNI
-299 GDFIGNK
+299 
-306 VFAVKDAFGGAIY
+306 
-319 NHGGY
+319 
-324 LLYGTIASITG
+324 
-335 DFIGNEVSAGNN
+335 
-347 ASGGAINNF
+347 
-356 DDIGDITGDFI
+356 
-367 GNEVS
+367 
-372 AGNNAYGGAIGNGD
+372 
-386 GEQYYGGGNIGN
+386 
-398 ITGDFIG
+398 TGDFIG
-405 NYAKAAAENSK
+405 NYAVGSGEYAE
-416 EGEASASGGAIYNDE
+416 
-431 YGTIGNITGDFI
+431 
-443 GNYVIAEGETS
+443 
-454 IASGGAIFN
+454 
-463 GQYRYEGTIG
+463 
-473 DITGDF
+473 
-479 VGNYA
+479 
-484 KSEGETSSAAG
+484 
-495 GAIYNYKG
+495 
-503 AIGDI
+503 
-508 TGDFVGNYA
+508 
-517 KSSGGKR
+517 
-524 TTAAGG
+524 AAGG
-530 AIANDGTIGDI
+530 AIANSYGEIKNI
-541 TGDFIGNYAAG
+541 TGNFIGNNVQSEGLAV
-552 EYAYGGAIYNYGTIG
+552 GGAISNEDLIGEWYYDEGKLVSGT
-567 QTTPD
+567 
-572 GNIMPDS
+572 

-584 SFINNYASANGENG
+584 SFYGNYAKADGEYA
-598 FAMGGAIMTFTDLN
+598 FAAGGAIMTLTDLN

-658 MADNIRGEAAPQP
+658 MADNIRGEAEPQP
-671 ASLDRSLAPASYKV
+671 VSLESIMAPESYKV
-685 NITGDHIDNTTF
+685 NITGDNIDNTAF

-706 NLSVGQTTL
+706 DLTVGQTTL
-715 NTINDSVHTYGL
+715 NTVNDSIHTYDV
-727 NTFTLTNDIKLA
+727 NNFTLSNNTKMV
-739 VDVDLANSEMDK
+739 VDVDLANETMDRF
-751 YTANNYGQHQGNLT
+751 TSNGYGEHNGDLI

-771 ISDSTGEHTEI
+771 LSDSKGDSAEI
-782 LFAEQGLKDNVLN
+782 FFAEEGLKDNVLN

-810 IYKYNVSY
+810 IYKYNVNY
-818 DNRADGGYFL
+818 DNRDDGGYFV
-828 FDRGGMNGNSSESFN
+828 FNRGGLNSSDSFN

-851 SNQAG
+851 ANQAG

-869 QHMDLFSQLPFH
+869 QHMDLFSQLPFQ
-881 QRMAI
+881 QRIAI

-893 GVNNGVNNGVNAISA
+893 ISEGTPK
-908 SRYDVRTDKPQYNSE
+908 YTPE
-923 FEMIN
+923 LEMIN

-939 ETINLNNGP
+939 ETINLNHGP

-991 VDTTLNG
+991 VDTSLNG
-998 GVLGLTETFYKG
+998 GVLGITETFYKG

>member
-9 LTSCAI
+9 LAACAV
-15 LLSLSTVAYAE
+15 LLSLSSTAGAQ
-26 DIESGYT
+26 DLSSGYT

-38 EKGENTITKFEWNS
+38 EKGENTITKFEWNAV
-52 ETNKM
+52 ENRLV
-57 EPVYYRVDLAQTEYG
+57 PVYYRVDLAQKEYG
-72 SGEGVKY
+72 SGKDVKY
-79 FGWSTNS
+79 FEWSDDRIFEEVSAPTE
-86 QGQREFKELPSPS
+86 GK
-99 PDMTTITSR
+99 TTITAR
-108 YDNTDLHERIN
+108 YDASNLHEPVVS
-119 TDQQG
+119 DSYL
-124 ADVTG
+124 ADVTGDFVENSAGEEGAAIYNSGFIENITGNFVANKSQFIGGAIYNSGKISEISGNFIDNRAEDSYSAAGGAIFNTNPTPARASEGSEVEYSETSFNISG
-129 NFIGNSAYAGGAIDN
+129 NFIGNSAVALSEAELPPKPLALYALSTTGMGGAIAN
-144 DGTIGD
+144 NASIG
-150 ITGDFVGNS
+150 N
-159 ARAGGAIYN
+159 
-168 YKGAIGDITGD
+168 
-179 FVGNYARAGGAI
+179 
-191 DNDGTIG
+191 
-198 DITGDFVGNYAK
+198 
-210 SEGETSSAAGG
+210 
-221 AIYNYGGTIGSIT
+221 
-234 GNFVG
+234 
-239 NYITSEGDKSEVRGG
+239 
-254 AIYNIFDAG
+254 
-263 KIGDITG
+263 ITG
-270 NFIGNYAKSNG
+270 NFIGNYASG
-281 ELAGGGAISNRGN
+281 EYAYGGAISN
-294 IDNII
+294 
-299 GDFIGNK
+299 
-306 VFAVKDAFGGAIY
+306 
-319 NHGGY
+319 
-324 LLYGTIASITG
+324 
-335 DFIGNEVSAGNN
+335 
-347 ASGGAINNF
+347 
-356 DDIGDITGDFI
+356 
-367 GNEVS
+367 
-372 AGNNAYGGAIGNGD
+372 D
-386 GEQYYGGGNIGN
+386 GEI
-398 ITGDFIG
+398 
-405 NYAKAAAENSK
+405 S
-416 EGEASASGGAIYNDE
+416 
-431 YGTIGNITGDFI
+431 
-443 GNYVIAEGETS
+443 
-454 IASGGAIFN
+454 
-463 GQYRYEGTIG
+463 
-473 DITGDF
+473 
-479 VGNYA
+479 
-484 KSEGETSSAAG
+484 
-495 GAIYNYKG
+495 
-503 AIGDI
+503 
-508 TGDFVGNYA
+508 
-517 KSSGGKR
+517 
-524 TTAAGG
+524 
-530 AIANDGTIGDI
+530 DI

-552 EYAYGGAIYNYGTIG
+552 SGEYAEAAGGAIANSYGEIKNITGNFIG
-567 QTTPD
+567 NNVQSGDVAVGGAISNNDLIGEWDYDEEKLVSGT
-572 GNIMPDS
+572 

-584 SFINNYASANGENG
+584 SFYGNYAKADGEY
-598 FAMGGAIMTFTDLN
+598 AMAGGGAIMTLTDLN

-658 MADNIRGEAAPQP
+658 MADNIRGEAEPQP
-671 ASLDRSLAPASYKV
+671 ASLESIMAPESYKV
-685 NITGDHIDNTTF
+685 NITGDNIDNTAF

-706 NLSVGQTTL
+706 DLTVGQTTL
-715 NTINDSVHTYGL
+715 NTVNDSIHTYDV
-727 NTFTLTNDIKLA
+727 NNFTLSNNTKMV
-739 VDVDLANSEMDK
+739 VDVDLANETMDRF
-751 YTANNYGQHQGNLT
+751 TSNGYGEHNGDLI

-771 ISDSTGEHTEI
+771 LSDSKGDSAEI
-782 LFAEQGLKDNVLN
+782 FFAEEGLKDNVLN

-810 IYKYNVSY
+810 IYKYNVNY
-818 DNRADGGYFL
+818 DNRADGGYFV
-828 FDRGGMNGNSSESFN
+828 FNRGGQNSSDSFN

-851 SNQAG
+851 ANQAG

-869 QHMDLFSQLPFH
+869 QHMDLFSQLPFQ
-881 QRMAI
+881 QRIAI

-893 GVNNGVNNGVNAISA
+893 GVNNGVNAISA
-908 SRYDVRTDKPQYNSE
+908 SRYDVRTDTPQYNSE

-1096 QLKFISNLKNGWQ
+1096 QLKFVTNLKNGWQ

>member
-9 LTSCAI
+9 LAACAV
-15 LLSLSTVAYAE
+15 LLSLSSTAGAQ
-26 DIESGYT
+26 DLSSGYT

-38 EKGENTITKFEWNS
+38 EKGENTITKFEWNAV
-52 ETNKM
+52 ENRLV
-57 EPVYYRVDLAQTEYG
+57 PVYYRVDLAQKEYG
-72 SGEGVKY
+72 SGKDVKY
-79 FGWSTNS
+79 FEWSDDRIFEEVSAPTE
-86 QGQREFKELPSPS
+86 GK
-99 PDMTTITSR
+99 TTITAR
-108 YDNTDLHERIN
+108 YDASNLHEPVVS
-119 TDQQG
+119 DSYL
-124 ADVTG
+124 ADVTGDFVENSAGEEGAAIYNSGFIENITGNFVANKSQFSGGAIYNSGKISEISGNFIDNRAEDSYSAAGGAIFNTNPTPARASEGSEVEYSETSFNISG
-129 NFIGNSAYAGGAIDN
+129 NFIGNSAVALSEAELPPKPLALYALSTTGMGGAIAN
-144 DGTIGD
+144 NASIG
-150 ITGDFVGNS
+150 N
-159 ARAGGAIYN
+159 
-168 YKGAIGDITGD
+168 
-179 FVGNYARAGGAI
+179 
-191 DNDGTIG
+191 
-198 DITGDFVGNYAK
+198 
-210 SEGETSSAAGG
+210 
-221 AIYNYGGTIGSIT
+221 
-234 GNFVG
+234 
-239 NYITSEGDKSEVRGG
+239 
-254 AIYNIFDAG
+254 
-263 KIGDITG
+263 ITG
-270 NFIGNYAKSNG
+270 NFIGNYASG
-281 ELAGGGAISNRGN
+281 EYAYGGAISN
-294 IDNII
+294 
-299 GDFIGNK
+299 
-306 VFAVKDAFGGAIY
+306 
-319 NHGGY
+319 
-324 LLYGTIASITG
+324 
-335 DFIGNEVSAGNN
+335 
-347 ASGGAINNF
+347 
-356 DDIGDITGDFI
+356 
-367 GNEVS
+367 
-372 AGNNAYGGAIGNGD
+372 D
-386 GEQYYGGGNIGN
+386 GEI
-398 ITGDFIG
+398 
-405 NYAKAAAENSK
+405 S
-416 EGEASASGGAIYNDE
+416 
-431 YGTIGNITGDFI
+431 
-443 GNYVIAEGETS
+443 
-454 IASGGAIFN
+454 
-463 GQYRYEGTIG
+463 
-473 DITGDF
+473 
-479 VGNYA
+479 
-484 KSEGETSSAAG
+484 
-495 GAIYNYKG
+495 
-503 AIGDI
+503 
-508 TGDFVGNYA
+508 
-517 KSSGGKR
+517 
-524 TTAAGG
+524 
-530 AIANDGTIGDI
+530 DI

-552 EYAYGGAIYNYGTIG
+552 SGEYAGAAGGAIANSYGEIKNITGNFIG
-567 QTTPD
+567 NNVQSEGFAAGGAISNNDLIGEFDYDEEKIVSGT
-572 GNIMPDS
+572 

-584 SFINNYASANGENG
+584 SFYGNYAKADGEY
-598 FAMGGAIMTFTDLN
+598 AMAGGGAIMTFTDLN

-658 MADNIRGEAAPQP
+658 MADNIRGEAEPQP
-671 ASLDRSLAPASYKV
+671 VSLERITAPEGYKV
-685 NITGDHIDNTTF
+685 NITGDNIDNTAF

-706 NLSVGQTTL
+706 DLTVGQTTL
-715 NTINDSVHTYGL
+715 NTVNDSIHTYDV
-727 NTFTLTNDIKLA
+727 NNFTLSNNTKMV
-739 VDVDLANSEMDK
+739 VDVDLANETMDRF
-751 YTANNYGQHQGNLT
+751 TSNGYGEHNGDLI

-771 ISDSTGEHTEI
+771 LSDSKSDSAEI
-782 LFAEQGLKDNVLN
+782 FFAEEGLKDNVLN

-810 IYKYNVSY
+810 IYKYNVNY
-818 DNRADGGYFL
+818 DNRADGGYFV
-828 FDRGGMNGNSSESFN
+828 FNRGGQNSSDSFN

-851 SNQAG
+851 ANQAG

-869 QHMDLFSQLPFH
+869 QHMDLFSQLPFN

-893 GVNNGVNNGVNAISA
+893 ISEGTPK
-908 SRYDVRTDKPQYNSE
+908 YTPE
-923 FEMIN
+923 LEMIN

-939 ETINLNNGP
+939 ETINLNHGP

-991 VDTTLNG
+991 VDTSLNG
-998 GVLGLTETFYKG
+998 GVLGITETFYKG

>member
-9 LTSCAI
+9 LAACAV
-15 LLSLSTVAYAE
+15 LLSLSSTAGAQ
-26 DIESGYT
+26 DLSSGYT

-38 EKGENTITKFEWNS
+38 EKGENTITKFEWNAV
-52 ETNKM
+52 ENRLV
-57 EPVYYRVDLAQTEYG
+57 PVYYRVDLAQKEYG
-72 SGEGVKY
+72 SGKDVKY
-79 FGWSTNS
+79 FEWSDDRIFEEVSAPTE
-86 QGQREFKELPSPS
+86 GK
-99 PDMTTITSR
+99 TTITAR
-108 YDNTDLHERIN
+108 YDASNLQEPLVGSSYIEDVNGDFVEN
-119 TDQQG
+119 DDVMGG
-124 ADVTG
+124 AIYNIDFIKNIKGNFIANSASLGGAIFNGGKFSEISG
-129 NFIGNSAYAGGAIDN
+129 NFIGNSAQDAHN
-144 DGTIGD
+144 
-150 ITGDFVGNS
+150 
-159 ARAGGAIYN
+159 
-168 YKGAIGDITGD
+168 
-179 FVGNYARAGGAI
+179 
-191 DNDGTIG
+191 
-198 DITGDFVGNYAK
+198 
-210 SEGETSSAAGG
+210 AAGG
-221 AIYNYGGTIGSIT
+221 AIYNTTPPPARASEGSEVEYSETSFNIS
-234 GNFVG
+234 GNFIG
-239 NYITSEGDKSEVRGG
+239 NSAVAFGAAPKPLALYALSTTGMGG
-254 AIYNIFDAG
+254 AIANNAS
-263 KIGDITG
+263 IGNITG
-270 NFIGNYAKSNG
+270 NFIGNYAFG
-281 ELAGGGAISNRGN
+281 EYAYGGAISN
-294 IDNII
+294 
-299 GDFIGNK
+299 
-306 VFAVKDAFGGAIY
+306 
-319 NHGGY
+319 
-324 LLYGTIASITG
+324 
-335 DFIGNEVSAGNN
+335 
-347 ASGGAINNF
+347 
-356 DDIGDITGDFI
+356 
-367 GNEVS
+367 
-372 AGNNAYGGAIGNGD
+372 D
-386 GEQYYGGGNIGN
+386 GEI
-398 ITGDFIG
+398 
-405 NYAKAAAENSK
+405 S
-416 EGEASASGGAIYNDE
+416 
-431 YGTIGNITGDFI
+431 
-443 GNYVIAEGETS
+443 
-454 IASGGAIFN
+454 
-463 GQYRYEGTIG
+463 
-473 DITGDF
+473 
-479 VGNYA
+479 
-484 KSEGETSSAAG
+484 
-495 GAIYNYKG
+495 
-503 AIGDI
+503 
-508 TGDFVGNYA
+508 
-517 KSSGGKR
+517 
-524 TTAAGG
+524 
-530 AIANDGTIGDI
+530 DI

-552 EYAYGGAIYNYGTIG
+552 SGEYAEAAGGAIANSYGEIKNITGNFIG
-567 QTTPD
+567 NNVQSGDVAVGGAISNNDLIGEWDYDEEKLVSGT
-572 GNIMPDS
+572 

-584 SFINNYASANGENG
+584 SFYGNYAKADGEY
-598 FAMGGAIMTFTDLN
+598 AMAGGGAIMTLTDLN

-658 MADNIRGEAAPQP
+658 MADNIRGEAEPQP
-671 ASLDRSLAPASYKV
+671 ASLESIMAPESYKV
-685 NITGDHIDNTTF
+685 NITGDNIDNTAF
-697 YMLNDMYDA
+697 YMLNDMYEAD
-706 NLSVGQTTL
+706 LSVGNTTL
-715 NTINDSVHTYGL
+715 NTVNNSIHTYDV
-727 NTFTLTNDIKLA
+727 NNFTLSNNTKMV
-739 VDVDLANSEMDK
+739 VDVDLANETMDRF
-751 YTANNYGQHQGNLT
+751 TSNGYGEHNGDLI

-771 ISDSTGEHTEI
+771 LSDSKGDSAEI
-782 LFAEQGLKDNVLN
+782 FFAEEGLKDNVLN
-795 GTGELPDKYQTAYTP
+795 GTVELPDKYQTAYTP
-810 IYKYNVSY
+810 IYKYNVNY
-818 DNRADGGYFL
+818 DNRDDGGYFV
-828 FDRGGMNGNSSESFN
+828 FNRGGQNSSDSFN

-851 SNQAG
+851 ANQAG

-869 QHMDLFSQLPFH
+869 QHMDLFSQMPFH

-893 GVNNGVNNGVNAISA
+893 GVNNGVNAISA
-908 SRYDVRTDKPQYNSE
+908 SRYDVRTDTPQYNSE

-991 VDTTLNG
+991 VDTSLNG
-998 GVLGLTETFYKG
+998 GVLGITETFYKG
-1010 NFFTALTATAGANV
+1010 NFFTAWTATAGANV

-1096 QLKFISNLKNGWQ
+1096 QLKFVTNLKNGWQ

>member
-9 LTSCAI
+9 LAACAV
-15 LLSLSTVAYAE
+15 LLSLSSTAGAQ
-26 DIESGYT
+26 DLSSGYT

-38 EKGENTITKFEWNS
+38 EKGENTITKFEWNAV
-52 ETNKM
+52 ENRLV
-57 EPVYYRVDLAQTEYG
+57 PVYYRVDLAQKEYG
-72 SGEGVKY
+72 SGKDVKY
-79 FGWSTNS
+79 FEWSDDRIFEEVSAPTE
-86 QGQREFKELPSPS
+86 GK
-99 PDMTTITSR
+99 TTITAR
-108 YDNTDLHERIN
+108 YDASNLHEPVVS
-119 TDQQG
+119 DSYL
-124 ADVTG
+124 ADVTGDFVENSAGEEGAAIYNSGFIENITGNFVANKSQFIGGAIYNSGKISEISGNFIDNRAEDSYSAAGGAIFNTNPTPARASEGSEVEYSETSFNISG
-129 NFIGNSAYAGGAIDN
+129 NFIGNSAVALSEAELPPKPLALYALSTTGMGGAIAN
-144 DGTIGD
+144 NASIG
-150 ITGDFVGNS
+150 N
-159 ARAGGAIYN
+159 
-168 YKGAIGDITGD
+168 
-179 FVGNYARAGGAI
+179 
-191 DNDGTIG
+191 
-198 DITGDFVGNYAK
+198 
-210 SEGETSSAAGG
+210 
-221 AIYNYGGTIGSIT
+221 
-234 GNFVG
+234 
-239 NYITSEGDKSEVRGG
+239 
-254 AIYNIFDAG
+254 
-263 KIGDITG
+263 ITG
-270 NFIGNYAKSNG
+270 NFIGNYASG
-281 ELAGGGAISNRGN
+281 EYAYGGAISN
-294 IDNII
+294 
-299 GDFIGNK
+299 
-306 VFAVKDAFGGAIY
+306 
-319 NHGGY
+319 
-324 LLYGTIASITG
+324 
-335 DFIGNEVSAGNN
+335 
-347 ASGGAINNF
+347 
-356 DDIGDITGDFI
+356 
-367 GNEVS
+367 
-372 AGNNAYGGAIGNGD
+372 D
-386 GEQYYGGGNIGN
+386 GEI
-398 ITGDFIG
+398 
-405 NYAKAAAENSK
+405 S
-416 EGEASASGGAIYNDE
+416 
-431 YGTIGNITGDFI
+431 
-443 GNYVIAEGETS
+443 
-454 IASGGAIFN
+454 
-463 GQYRYEGTIG
+463 
-473 DITGDF
+473 
-479 VGNYA
+479 
-484 KSEGETSSAAG
+484 
-495 GAIYNYKG
+495 
-503 AIGDI
+503 
-508 TGDFVGNYA
+508 
-517 KSSGGKR
+517 
-524 TTAAGG
+524 
-530 AIANDGTIGDI
+530 DI

-552 EYAYGGAIYNYGTIG
+552 SGEYAEAAGGAIANSYGEIKNITGNFIG
-567 QTTPD
+567 NNVQSGDVAVGGAISNNDLIGEWDYDEEKLVSGT
-572 GNIMPDS
+572 

-584 SFINNYASANGENG
+584 SFYGNYAKADGEY
-598 FAMGGAIMTFTDLN
+598 AMAGGGAIMTLTDLN

-658 MADNIRGEAAPQP
+658 MADNIRGEAEPQP
-671 ASLDRSLAPASYKV
+671 ASLESIMAPESYKV
-685 NITGDHIDNTTF
+685 NITGDNIDNTAF
-697 YMLNDMYDA
+697 YMLNDMYEAD
-706 NLSVGQTTL
+706 LSVGNTTL
-715 NTINDSVHTYGL
+715 NTVNNSIHTYDV
-727 NTFTLTNDIKLA
+727 NNFTLSNNTKMV
-739 VDVDLANSEMDK
+739 VDVDLANETMDRF
-751 YTANNYGQHQGNLT
+751 TSNGYGEHNGDLI

-771 ISDSTGEHTEI
+771 LSDSKGDSAEI
-782 LFAEQGLKDNVLN
+782 FFAEEGLKDNVLN

-810 IYKYNVSY
+810 IYKYNVNY
-818 DNRADGGYFL
+818 DNRDDGGYFV
-828 FDRGGMNGNSSESFN
+828 FNRGGQNSSDSFN

-851 SNQAG
+851 ANQAG

-869 QHMDLFSQLPFH
+869 QHMDLFSQLPFN

-893 GVNNGVNNGVNAISA
+893 ISEGTPK
-908 SRYDVRTDKPQYNSE
+908 YTPE
-923 FEMIN
+923 LEMIN

-939 ETINLNNGP
+939 ETINLNHGP

>member
-9 LTSCAI
+9 LAACAI
-15 LLSLSTVAYAE
+15 LLTLSSTAE
-26 DIESGYT
+26 AQDLSSGYT

-52 ETNKM
+52 ELNKM
-57 EPVYYRVDLAQTEYG
+57 VPVYYRVDLAQKEYG
-72 SGEGVKY
+72 SGKDVKY
-79 FGWSTNS
+79 FEWSDDRIFEEVSAPTE
-86 QGQREFKELPSPS
+86 GK
-99 PDMTTITSR
+99 TTITAG
-108 YDNTDLHERIN
+108 YDASNLHEQVVSN
-119 TDQQG
+119 SYL
-124 ADVTG
+124 ADVTGDFVENYDASGGAIHNRGFIENIKGNFIANSSSLGGAIYNSGTFSEISG
-129 NFIGNSAYAGGAIDN
+129 NFIGN
-144 DGTIGD
+144 
-150 ITGDFVGNS
+150 
-159 ARAGGAIYN
+159 RAEDSY
-168 YKGAIGDITGD
+168 
-179 FVGNYARAGGAI
+179 
-191 DNDGTIG
+191 
-198 DITGDFVGNYAK
+198 
-210 SEGETSSAAGG
+210 SAAGG
-221 AIYNYGGTIGSIT
+221 AIYNRVTPNQESSEAEYSEAAFNIS
-234 GNFVG
+234 GNFIG
-239 NYITSEGDKSEVRGG
+239 NSAVALSEAEPEPLELYALSTTGMGG
-254 AIYNIFDAG
+254 AIANNAS
-263 KIGDITG
+263 IGNITG
-270 NFIGNYAKSNG
+270 NFIGNYASG
-281 ELAGGGAISNRGN
+281 EYAYGGAISN
-294 IDNII
+294 
-299 GDFIGNK
+299 
-306 VFAVKDAFGGAIY
+306 
-319 NHGGY
+319 
-324 LLYGTIASITG
+324 
-335 DFIGNEVSAGNN
+335 
-347 ASGGAINNF
+347 
-356 DDIGDITGDFI
+356 
-367 GNEVS
+367 
-372 AGNNAYGGAIGNGD
+372 D
-386 GEQYYGGGNIGN
+386 GEI
-398 ITGDFIG
+398 
-405 NYAKAAAENSK
+405 S
-416 EGEASASGGAIYNDE
+416 
-431 YGTIGNITGDFI
+431 
-443 GNYVIAEGETS
+443 
-454 IASGGAIFN
+454 
-463 GQYRYEGTIG
+463 
-473 DITGDF
+473 
-479 VGNYA
+479 
-484 KSEGETSSAAG
+484 
-495 GAIYNYKG
+495 
-503 AIGDI
+503 
-508 TGDFVGNYA
+508 
-517 KSSGGKR
+517 
-524 TTAAGG
+524 
-530 AIANDGTIGDI
+530 DI

-552 EYAYGGAIYNYGTIG
+552 SGEYAEAAGGAIANSYGEIKNITGNFIG
-567 QTTPD
+567 NNVQSGDVAVGGAISNNDLIGEWDYDEEKLVSGT
-572 GNIMPDS
+572 

-584 SFINNYASANGENG
+584 SFYGNYAKADGEY
-598 FAMGGAIMTFTDLN
+598 AMAGGGAIMTLTDLN

-658 MADNIRGEAAPQP
+658 MADNIRSEAAPEVE
-671 ASLDRSLAPASYKV
+671 SLERIIAPEGYKV
-685 NITGDHIDNTTF
+685 NITGDNIDNTAF
-697 YMLNDMYDA
+697 YMLNDMYEAD
-706 NLSVGQTTL
+706 LSVGNTTL
-715 NTINDSVHTYGL
+715 NTVNDSIHTYDV
-727 NTFTLTNDIKLA
+727 NNFTLSNNTKMV
-739 VDVDLANSEMDK
+739 VDVDLANETMDRF
-751 YTANNYGQHQGNLT
+751 TSNGYGEHNGDLI

-771 ISDSTGEHTEI
+771 LSDSKGDSAEI
-782 LFAEQGLKDNVLN
+782 FFAEEGLKDNVLN

-810 IYKYNVSY
+810 IYKYNVNY
-818 DNRADGGYFL
+818 DNRADGGYFV
-828 FDRGGMNGNSSESFN
+828 FNRGGQNSSDSFN

-851 SNQAG
+851 ANQAG

-869 QHMDLFSQLPFH
+869 QHMDLFSQLPFN

-893 GVNNGVNNGVNAISA
+893 ISEGTPK
-908 SRYDVRTDKPQYNSE
+908 YTPE
-923 FEMIN
+923 LEMIN

-939 ETINLNNGP
+939 ETINLNHGP

-991 VDTTLNG
+991 VDTSLNG
-998 GVLGLTETFYKG
+998 GVLGITETFYKG

>member
-9 LTSCAI
+9 LAACAV
-15 LLSLSTVAYAE
+15 LLSLSSTAGAQ
-26 DIESGYT
+26 DLSSGYT

-38 EKGENTITKFEWNS
+38 EKGENTITKFEWNAV
-52 ETNKM
+52 ENRLV
-57 EPVYYRVDLAQTEYG
+57 PVYYRVDLAQKEYG
-72 SGEGVKY
+72 SGKDVKY
-79 FGWSTNS
+79 FEWSDDRIFEEVSAPTE
-86 QGQREFKELPSPS
+86 GK
-99 PDMTTITSR
+99 TTITAR
-108 YDNTDLHERIN
+108 YDASNLHEPVVS
-119 TDQQG
+119 DSYL
-124 ADVTG
+124 ADVTGDFVENSAGEEGAAIYNSGFIENITGNFVANKSQFSGGAIYNSGKISEISGNFIDNRAEDSYSAAGGAIFNTNPTPARASEGSEVEYSETSFNISG
-129 NFIGNSAYAGGAIDN
+129 NFIGNSAVALSEAELPPKPLALYALSTTGMGGAIAN
-144 DGTIGD
+144 NASIG
-150 ITGDFVGNS
+150 N
-159 ARAGGAIYN
+159 
-168 YKGAIGDITGD
+168 
-179 FVGNYARAGGAI
+179 
-191 DNDGTIG
+191 
-198 DITGDFVGNYAK
+198 
-210 SEGETSSAAGG
+210 
-221 AIYNYGGTIGSIT
+221 
-234 GNFVG
+234 
-239 NYITSEGDKSEVRGG
+239 
-254 AIYNIFDAG
+254 
-263 KIGDITG
+263 ITG
-270 NFIGNYAKSNG
+270 NFIGNYASG
-281 ELAGGGAISNRGN
+281 EYAYGGAISN
-294 IDNII
+294 
-299 GDFIGNK
+299 
-306 VFAVKDAFGGAIY
+306 
-319 NHGGY
+319 
-324 LLYGTIASITG
+324 
-335 DFIGNEVSAGNN
+335 
-347 ASGGAINNF
+347 
-356 DDIGDITGDFI
+356 
-367 GNEVS
+367 
-372 AGNNAYGGAIGNGD
+372 D
-386 GEQYYGGGNIGN
+386 GEI
-398 ITGDFIG
+398 
-405 NYAKAAAENSK
+405 S
-416 EGEASASGGAIYNDE
+416 
-431 YGTIGNITGDFI
+431 
-443 GNYVIAEGETS
+443 
-454 IASGGAIFN
+454 
-463 GQYRYEGTIG
+463 
-473 DITGDF
+473 
-479 VGNYA
+479 
-484 KSEGETSSAAG
+484 
-495 GAIYNYKG
+495 
-503 AIGDI
+503 
-508 TGDFVGNYA
+508 
-517 KSSGGKR
+517 
-524 TTAAGG
+524 
-530 AIANDGTIGDI
+530 DI

-552 EYAYGGAIYNYGTIG
+552 SGEYAGAAGGAIANSYGEIKNITGNFIG
-567 QTTPD
+567 NNVQSEGFAAGGAISNNDLIGEFDYDEEKIVSGT
-572 GNIMPDS
+572 

-584 SFINNYASANGENG
+584 SFYGNYAKADGEY
-598 FAMGGAIMTFTDLN
+598 AMAGGGAIMTFTDLN

-658 MADNIRGEAAPQP
+658 MADNIRGEAEPQP
-671 ASLDRSLAPASYKV
+671 VSLERITAPESYKV
-685 NITGDHIDNTTF
+685 NITGDNIDNTAF

-706 NLSVGQTTL
+706 DLTVGQTTL
-715 NTINDSVHTYGL
+715 NTVNDSIHTYDV
-727 NTFTLTNDIKLA
+727 NNFTLSNNTKMV
-739 VDVDLANSEMDK
+739 VDVDLANETMDRF
-751 YTANNYGQHQGNLT
+751 TSNGYGEHNGDLI

-771 ISDSTGEHTEI
+771 LSDSKSDSAEI
-782 LFAEQGLKDNVLN
+782 FFAEEGLKDNVLN

-810 IYKYNVSY
+810 IYKYNVNY
-818 DNRADGGYFL
+818 DNRADGGYFV
-828 FDRGGMNGNSSESFN
+828 FNRGGLNSSDSFN

-851 SNQAG
+851 ANQAG

-869 QHMDLFSQLPFH
+869 QHMDLFSQLPFN

-893 GVNNGVNNGVNAISA
+893 ISEGTPK
-908 SRYDVRTDKPQYNSE
+908 YTPE
-923 FEMIN
+923 LEMIN

-998 GVLGLTETFYKG
+998 GVLGITETFYKG

>member
-26 DIESGYT
+26 DIEPAYT

-38 EKGENTITKFEWNS
+38 SKGENTITKFEWNS
-52 ETNKM
+52 ELNKM
-57 EPVYYRVDLAQTEYG
+57 VPIYYRVDLNQTEYG
-72 SGEGVKY
+72 SGDGVKY
-79 FGWSTNS
+79 FKWDKTDKLKLVETTNS
-86 QGQREFKELPSPS
+86 AEAEITAKYDTTKLQNRLKNTTDNSATNIEGGSFVNQTTGSTSGYQYGGAIFNQGSSAKLG
-99 PDMTTITSR
+99 DITG
-108 YDNTDLHERIN
+108 D
-119 TDQQG
+119 
-124 ADVTG
+124 
-129 NFIGNSAYAGGAIDN
+129 FIGNYAAAGGGAIYN
-144 DGTIGD
+144 YDGTIGD
-150 ITGDFVGNS
+150 ITGDF
-159 ARAGGAIYN
+159 
-168 YKGAIGDITGD
+168 
-179 FVGNYARAGGAI
+179 
-191 DNDGTIG
+191 
-198 DITGDFVGNYAK
+198 
-210 SEGETSSAAGG
+210 
-221 AIYNYGGTIGSIT
+221 
-234 GNFVG
+234 
-239 NYITSEGDKSEVRGG
+239 
-254 AIYNIFDAG
+254 
-263 KIGDITG
+263 
-270 NFIGNYAKSNG
+270 IGNYAAVSG
-281 ELAGGGAISNRGN
+281 EYAYGGAISN
-294 IDNII
+294 
-299 GDFIGNK
+299 
-306 VFAVKDAFGGAIY
+306 
-319 NHGGY
+319 
-324 LLYGTIASITG
+324 S
-335 DFIGNEVSAGNN
+335 
-347 ASGGAINNF
+347 
-356 DDIGDITGDFI
+356 
-367 GNEVS
+367 
-372 AGNNAYGGAIGNGD
+372 
-386 GEQYYGGGNIGN
+386 
-398 ITGDFIG
+398 
-405 NYAKAAAENSK
+405 
-416 EGEASASGGAIYNDE
+416 
-431 YGTIGNITGDFI
+431 
-443 GNYVIAEGETS
+443 
-454 IASGGAIFN
+454 
-463 GQYRYEGTIG
+463 
-473 DITGDF
+473 
-479 VGNYA
+479 
-484 KSEGETSSAAG
+484 
-495 GAIYNYKG
+495 
-503 AIGDI
+503 
-508 TGDFVGNYA
+508 
-517 KSSGGKR
+517 
-524 TTAAGG
+524 
-530 AIANDGTIGDI
+530 DGTIGDI

-552 EYAYGGAIYNYGTIG
+552 SGEYAEAYGGAIANAYGEIKNITGNFIG
-567 QTTPD
+567 NNVQSEGFAVGGAIYDEDLIGEWDYDEEKLVSGT
-572 GNIMPDS
+572 

-584 SFINNYASANGENG
+584 SFYGNYAKADGEYA
-598 FAMGGAIMTFTDLN
+598 FAAGGAIMTLTDLN

-658 MADNIRGEAAPQP
+658 MADNIRSEAEPQP
-671 ASLDRSLAPASYKV
+671 ASLESIMAPESYKV
-685 NITGDHIDNTTF
+685 NITGDNIDNTAF

-706 NLSVGQTTL
+706 DLTVGQTTL
-715 NTINDSVHTYGL
+715 NTVNDSIHTYDV
-727 NTFTLTNDIKLA
+727 NNFTLSNNTKMV
-739 VDVDLANSEMDK
+739 VDVDLANETMDRF
-751 YTANNYGQHQGNLT
+751 TSNGYGEHNGDLI

-771 ISDSTGEHTEI
+771 LSDSKSDSAEI
-782 LFAEQGLKDNVLN
+782 YFAEQGLKDNVLN

-810 IYKYNVSY
+810 IYKYNVNY
-818 DNRADGGYFL
+818 DNRADGGYFV
-828 FDRGGMNGNSSESFN
+828 FNRGGQNSSDSFN

-851 SNQAG
+851 ANQAG

-869 QHMDLFSQLPFH
+869 QHMDLFSQLPFN

-893 GVNNGVNNGVNAISA
+893 ISEGTPK
-908 SRYDVRTDKPQYNSE
+908 YTPE
-923 FEMIN
+923 LEMIN

-939 ETINLNNGP
+939 ETINLNHGP

-1078 AAGVKIDSDP
+1078 AAGVKIDSEP

>member
-9 LTSCAI
+9 LAACAI
-15 LLSLSTVAYAE
+15 LLTLSSTAE
-26 DIESGYT
+26 AQDLSSGYT

-38 EKGENTITKFEWNS
+38 EKGENTITKFEWNAV
-52 ETNKM
+52 ENRLV
-57 EPVYYRVDLAQTEYG
+57 PVYYRVDLAQTEYG
-72 SGEGVKY
+72 SGTDVKY
-79 FGWSTNS
+79 FEWSDDGIFEEVSAPTE
-86 QGQREFKELPSPS
+86 GK
-99 PDMTTITSR
+99 TIITAR
-108 YDNTDLHERIN
+108 YDASNLHEPVVS
-119 TDQQG
+119 DSYL
-124 ADVTG
+124 ADVTGDFVENSAGEEGAAIYNSGFIENITGNFVANKSQFSGGAIYNSGKISEISGNFIDNRAEDSYSAAGGAIFNTNPTPARASEGSEVEYSETSFNISG
-129 NFIGNSAYAGGAIDN
+129 NFIGNSAVALSEAELPPKPLALYDISTTGMGGAIAN
-144 DGTIGD
+144 NASIG
-150 ITGDFVGNS
+150 N
-159 ARAGGAIYN
+159 
-168 YKGAIGDITGD
+168 
-179 FVGNYARAGGAI
+179 
-191 DNDGTIG
+191 
-198 DITGDFVGNYAK
+198 
-210 SEGETSSAAGG
+210 
-221 AIYNYGGTIGSIT
+221 
-234 GNFVG
+234 
-239 NYITSEGDKSEVRGG
+239 
-254 AIYNIFDAG
+254 
-263 KIGDITG
+263 ITG
-270 NFIGNYAKSNG
+270 NFIGNYASG
-281 ELAGGGAISNRGN
+281 EYAYGGAISNRGN
-294 IDNII
+294 IDNI
-299 GDFIGNK
+299 
-306 VFAVKDAFGGAIY
+306 
-319 NHGGY
+319 
-324 LLYGTIASITG
+324 
-335 DFIGNEVSAGNN
+335 
-347 ASGGAINNF
+347 
-356 DDIGDITGDFI
+356 
-367 GNEVS
+367 
-372 AGNNAYGGAIGNGD
+372 
-386 GEQYYGGGNIGN
+386 
-398 ITGDFIG
+398 TGDFIG
-405 NYAKAAAENSK
+405 NYAVGSGEYAE
-416 EGEASASGGAIYNDE
+416 
-431 YGTIGNITGDFI
+431 
-443 GNYVIAEGETS
+443 
-454 IASGGAIFN
+454 
-463 GQYRYEGTIG
+463 
-473 DITGDF
+473 
-479 VGNYA
+479 
-484 KSEGETSSAAG
+484 
-495 GAIYNYKG
+495 
-503 AIGDI
+503 
-508 TGDFVGNYA
+508 
-517 KSSGGKR
+517 
-524 TTAAGG
+524 AAGG
-530 AIANDGTIGDI
+530 AIANSYGEIKNI
-541 TGDFIGNYAAG
+541 TGNFIGNNVQSEGLAV
-552 EYAYGGAIYNYGTIG
+552 GGAISNEDLIGEWYYDEGKLVSGT
-567 QTTPD
+567 
-572 GNIMPDS
+572 

-584 SFINNYASANGENG
+584 SFYGNYAKADGEN
-598 FAMGGAIMTFTDLN
+598 ALAAGGAIMTFTDLN

-658 MADNIRGEAAPQP
+658 MADNIRGDAAPQDV
-671 ASLDRSLAPASYKV
+671 SLERITVPESYKV
-685 NITGDHIDNTTF
+685 NITGDNIDNTAF

-706 NLSVGQTTL
+706 DLTVGQTTL
-715 NTINDSVHTYGL
+715 NTVNDSIHTYDV
-727 NTFTLTNDIKLA
+727 NNFTLSNNTKMV
-739 VDVDLANSEMDK
+739 VDVDLANETMDRF
-751 YTANNYGQHQGNLT
+751 TSNGYGEHNGDLI

-771 ISDSTGEHTEI
+771 LSDSKSNSAEI
-782 LFAEQGLKDNVLN
+782 YFAEQGLKDNVLN

-810 IYKYNVSY
+810 IYKYNVNY
-818 DNRADGGYFL
+818 DNRADGGYFV
-828 FDRGGMNGNSSESFN
+828 FNRGGLNSSDSFN

-851 SNQAG
+851 ANQAG

-869 QHMDLFSQLPFH
+869 QHMDLFSQLPFN

-893 GVNNGVNNGVNAISA
+893 ISEGTPK
-908 SRYDVRTDKPQYNSE
+908 YTPE
-923 FEMIN
+923 LEMIN

>member
-9 LTSCAI
+9 LAACAI
-15 LLSLSTVAYAE
+15 LLTLSSTAE
-26 DIESGYT
+26 AQDLSSGYT

-52 ETNKM
+52 ELNKM
-57 EPVYYRVDLAQTEYG
+57 VPVYYRVDLAQKEYG
-72 SGEGVKY
+72 SGKDVKY
-79 FGWSTNS
+79 FEWSDDRIFEEVSAPTE
-86 QGQREFKELPSPS
+86 GK
-99 PDMTTITSR
+99 TTITAG
-108 YDNTDLHERIN
+108 YDASNLHEPVVSN
-119 TDQQG
+119 SYL
-124 ADVTG
+124 ADVTGDFVENSAGEEGAAIYNSGFIENITGNFVANKSQFSGGAIYNSGKISEISGNFIGNRVEDSYSAAGGAIFNTNPPPARASEGSEVEYSETSFNISG
-129 NFIGNSAYAGGAIDN
+129 NFIGNSAVALSEAELPPKPLALYNLSTTTGMGGAIVNGAYIGNITGSFIGNYASGEYAEATGGAIDN
-144 DGTIGD
+144 Y
-150 ITGDFVGNS
+150 S
-159 ARAGGAIYN
+159 
-168 YKGAIGDITGD
+168 
-179 FVGNYARAGGAI
+179 
-191 DNDGTIG
+191 
-198 DITGDFVGNYAK
+198 
-210 SEGETSSAAGG
+210 GE
-221 AIYNYGGTIGSIT
+221 IKN
-234 GNFVG
+234 
-239 NYITSEGDKSEVRGG
+239 
-254 AIYNIFDAG
+254 
-263 KIGDITG
+263 ITG
-270 NFIGNYAKSNG
+270 NFIGNN
-281 ELAGGGAISNRGN
+281 
-294 IDNII
+294 
-299 GDFIGNK
+299 
-306 VFAVKDAFGGAIY
+306 V
-319 NHGGY
+319 
-324 LLYGTIASITG
+324 
-335 DFIGNEVSAGNN
+335 
-347 ASGGAINNF
+347 
-356 DDIGDITGDFI
+356 
-367 GNEVS
+367 
-372 AGNNAYGGAIGNGD
+372 
-386 GEQYYGGGNIGN
+386 Q
-398 ITGDFIG
+398 
-405 NYAKAAAENSK
+405 
-416 EGEASASGGAIYNDE
+416 
-431 YGTIGNITGDFI
+431 
-443 GNYVIAEGETS
+443 
-454 IASGGAIFN
+454 
-463 GQYRYEGTIG
+463 
-473 DITGDF
+473 
-479 VGNYA
+479 
-484 KSEGETSSAAG
+484 SEGFAA
-495 GAIYNYKG
+495 
-503 AIGDI
+503 
-508 TGDFVGNYA
+508 
-517 KSSGGKR
+517 
-524 TTAAGG
+524 
-530 AIANDGTIGDI
+530 
-541 TGDFIGNYAAG
+541 
-552 EYAYGGAIYNYGTIG
+552 
-567 QTTPD
+567 
-572 GNIMPDS
+572 
-579 GIVNS
+579 
-584 SFINNYASANGENG
+584 
-598 FAMGGAIMTFTDLN
+598 GGAIMTFTDLN

-658 MADNIRGEAAPQP
+658 MADNIRGVTINPNA
-671 ASLDRSLAPASYKV
+671 ASLQDRFLPSEYNV
-685 NITGDHIDNTTF
+685 NITGDNIDNTTF

-706 NLSVGQTTL
+706 DLTVGQTTL
-715 NTINDSVHTYGL
+715 NTVNDSIHTYDV
-727 NTFTLTNDIKLA
+727 NNFTLSNNTKMV
-739 VDVDLANSEMDK
+739 VDVDLANETMDRF
-751 YTANNYGQHQGNLT
+751 TSNGYGEHNGDLI

-771 ISDSTGEHTEI
+771 LSDSKSDSAEI
-782 LFAEQGLKDNVLN
+782 YFAEQGLKDNVLN

-810 IYKYNVSY
+810 IYKYNVNY
-818 DNRADGGYFL
+818 DNRDDGGYFV
-828 FDRGGMNGNSSESFN
+828 FNRGGQNSSDSFN

-851 SNQAG
+851 ANQAG

-869 QHMDLFSQLPFH
+869 QHMDLFSQLPFN

-893 GVNNGVNNGVNAISA
+893 GVNNGVNAISA
-908 SRYDVRTDKPQYNSE
+908 SRYDVRTDTPQYNSE

-939 ETINLNNGP
+939 ETINLNHGP

-991 VDTTLNG
+991 VDTSLNG

-1044 SKSGYNF
+1044 SKSGYTF

-1096 QLKFISNLKNGWQ
+1096 QLKFVTNLKNGWQ

>member
-9 LTSCAI
+9 LAACAV
-15 LLSLSTVAYAE
+15 LLSLSSTAGAQ
-26 DIESGYT
+26 DLSSGYT

-38 EKGENTITKFEWNS
+38 EKGENTITKFEWNAV
-52 ETNKM
+52 ENRLV
-57 EPVYYRVDLAQTEYG
+57 PVYYRVDLAQKEYG
-72 SGEGVKY
+72 SGKDVKY
-79 FGWSTNS
+79 FEWSDDRIFEEVSAPTE
-86 QGQREFKELPSPS
+86 GK
-99 PDMTTITSR
+99 TTITAR
-108 YDNTDLHERIN
+108 YDASNLHEPVVS
-119 TDQQG
+119 DSYL
-124 ADVTG
+124 ADVTGDFVENSAGEEGAAIYNSGFIENITGNFVANKSQFSGGAIYNSGKISEISGNFIDNRAEDSYSAAGGAIFNTNPTPARASEGSEVEYSETSFNISG
-129 NFIGNSAYAGGAIDN
+129 NFIGNSAVALSEAELPPKPLALYALSTTGMGGAIAN
-144 DGTIGD
+144 NASIG
-150 ITGDFVGNS
+150 N
-159 ARAGGAIYN
+159 
-168 YKGAIGDITGD
+168 
-179 FVGNYARAGGAI
+179 
-191 DNDGTIG
+191 
-198 DITGDFVGNYAK
+198 
-210 SEGETSSAAGG
+210 
-221 AIYNYGGTIGSIT
+221 
-234 GNFVG
+234 
-239 NYITSEGDKSEVRGG
+239 
-254 AIYNIFDAG
+254 
-263 KIGDITG
+263 ITG
-270 NFIGNYAKSNG
+270 NFIGNYASG
-281 ELAGGGAISNRGN
+281 EYAYGGAISN
-294 IDNII
+294 
-299 GDFIGNK
+299 
-306 VFAVKDAFGGAIY
+306 
-319 NHGGY
+319 
-324 LLYGTIASITG
+324 
-335 DFIGNEVSAGNN
+335 
-347 ASGGAINNF
+347 
-356 DDIGDITGDFI
+356 
-367 GNEVS
+367 
-372 AGNNAYGGAIGNGD
+372 D
-386 GEQYYGGGNIGN
+386 GEI
-398 ITGDFIG
+398 
-405 NYAKAAAENSK
+405 S
-416 EGEASASGGAIYNDE
+416 
-431 YGTIGNITGDFI
+431 
-443 GNYVIAEGETS
+443 
-454 IASGGAIFN
+454 
-463 GQYRYEGTIG
+463 
-473 DITGDF
+473 
-479 VGNYA
+479 
-484 KSEGETSSAAG
+484 
-495 GAIYNYKG
+495 
-503 AIGDI
+503 
-508 TGDFVGNYA
+508 
-517 KSSGGKR
+517 
-524 TTAAGG
+524 
-530 AIANDGTIGDI
+530 DI

-552 EYAYGGAIYNYGTIG
+552 SGEYAGAAGGAIANSYGEIKNITGNFIG
-567 QTTPD
+567 NNVQSEGFAAGGAISNNDLIGEFDYDEEKIVSGT
-572 GNIMPDS
+572 

-584 SFINNYASANGENG
+584 SFYGNYAKADGEY
-598 FAMGGAIMTFTDLN
+598 AMAGGGAIMTFTDLN

-658 MADNIRGEAAPQP
+658 MADNIRGEAEPQP
-671 ASLDRSLAPASYKV
+671 VSLERITAPESYKV
-685 NITGDHIDNTTF
+685 NITGDNIDNTAF

-706 NLSVGQTTL
+706 DLTVGQTTL
-715 NTINDSVHTYGL
+715 NTVNDSIHTYDV
-727 NTFTLTNDIKLA
+727 NNFTLSNNTKMV
-739 VDVDLANSEMDK
+739 VDVDLANETMDRF
-751 YTANNYGQHQGNLT
+751 TSNGYGEHNGDLI

-771 ISDSTGEHTEI
+771 LSDSKSDSAEI
-782 LFAEQGLKDNVLN
+782 FFAEEGLKDNVFN

-810 IYKYNVSY
+810 IYKYNVNY
-818 DNRADGGYFL
+818 DNRADGGYFV
-828 FDRGGMNGNSSESFN
+828 FNRGGQNSSDSFN

-851 SNQAG
+851 ANQAG

-869 QHMDLFSQLPFH
+869 QHMDLFSQLPFN

-893 GVNNGVNNGVNAISA
+893 ISEGTPK
-908 SRYDVRTDKPQYNSE
+908 YTPE
-923 FEMIN
+923 LEMIN

-939 ETINLNNGP
+939 ETINLNHGP

-991 VDTTLNG
+991 VDTSLNG
-998 GVLGLTETFYKG
+998 GVLGITETFYKG

>member
-1 MSGFKRLS
+1 MGGAIYNIDFIKNIKGNFIANSAS
-9 LTSCAI
+9 LGGAI
-15 LLSLSTVAYAE
+15 FN
-26 DIESGYT
+26 G
-33 LTRVD
+33 
-38 EKGENTITKFEWNS
+38 GKFS
-52 ETNKM
+52 EI
-57 EPVYYRVDLAQTEYG
+57 
-72 SGEGVKY
+72 S
-79 FGWSTNS
+79 
-86 QGQREFKELPSPS
+86 
-99 PDMTTITSR
+99 
-108 YDNTDLHERIN
+108 
-119 TDQQG
+119 
-124 ADVTG
+124 G
-129 NFIGNSAYAGGAIDN
+129 NFIGNSARDAHN
-144 DGTIGD
+144 
-150 ITGDFVGNS
+150 
-159 ARAGGAIYN
+159 
-168 YKGAIGDITGD
+168 
-179 FVGNYARAGGAI
+179 
-191 DNDGTIG
+191 
-198 DITGDFVGNYAK
+198 
-210 SEGETSSAAGG
+210 AAGG
-221 AIYNYGGTIGSIT
+221 AIYNRVTPNPESVLESSEAEYSEAAFNIS
-234 GNFVG
+234 GNFIG
-239 NYITSEGDKSEVRGG
+239 NSAVALSEAELPPKPLALYALSTTGMGG
-254 AIYNIFDAG
+254 AIANNAS
-263 KIGDITG
+263 IGNITG
-270 NFIGNYAKSNG
+270 NFIGNYASG
-281 ELAGGGAISNRGN
+281 EYAYGGAISN
-294 IDNII
+294 
-299 GDFIGNK
+299 
-306 VFAVKDAFGGAIY
+306 
-319 NHGGY
+319 
-324 LLYGTIASITG
+324 
-335 DFIGNEVSAGNN
+335 
-347 ASGGAINNF
+347 
-356 DDIGDITGDFI
+356 
-367 GNEVS
+367 
-372 AGNNAYGGAIGNGD
+372 D
-386 GEQYYGGGNIGN
+386 GEI
-398 ITGDFIG
+398 
-405 NYAKAAAENSK
+405 S
-416 EGEASASGGAIYNDE
+416 
-431 YGTIGNITGDFI
+431 
-443 GNYVIAEGETS
+443 
-454 IASGGAIFN
+454 
-463 GQYRYEGTIG
+463 
-473 DITGDF
+473 
-479 VGNYA
+479 
-484 KSEGETSSAAG
+484 
-495 GAIYNYKG
+495 
-503 AIGDI
+503 
-508 TGDFVGNYA
+508 
-517 KSSGGKR
+517 
-524 TTAAGG
+524 
-530 AIANDGTIGDI
+530 DI

-552 EYAYGGAIYNYGTIG
+552 SGEYAGAAGGAIANSYGEIKNITGNFIG
-567 QTTPD
+567 NNVQSEGFAAGGAISNNDLIGEFDYDEEKIVSGT
-572 GNIMPDS
+572 

-584 SFINNYASANGENG
+584 SFYGNYAKADGEY
-598 FAMGGAIMTFTDLN
+598 AMAGGGAIMTFTDLN

-658 MADNIRGEAAPQP
+658 MADNIRGEAEPQP
-671 ASLDRSLAPASYKV
+671 VSLERITAPESYKV
-685 NITGDHIDNTTF
+685 NITGDNIDNTAF

-706 NLSVGQTTL
+706 DLTVGQTTL
-715 NTINDSVHTYGL
+715 NTVNDSIHTYDV
-727 NTFTLTNDIKLA
+727 NNFTLSNNTKMV
-739 VDVDLANSEMDK
+739 VDVDLANETMDRF
-751 YTANNYGQHQGNLT
+751 TSNGYGEHNGDLI

-771 ISDSTGEHTEI
+771 LSDSKSDSAEI
-782 LFAEQGLKDNVLN
+782 FFAEEGLKDNVLN

-810 IYKYNVSY
+810 IYKYNVNY
-818 DNRADGGYFL
+818 DNRADGGYFV
-828 FDRGGMNGNSSESFN
+828 FNRGGQNSSDSFN

-851 SNQAG
+851 ANQAG

-869 QHMDLFSQLPFH
+869 QHMDLFSQLPFN

-893 GVNNGVNNGVNAISA
+893 ISEGTPK
-908 SRYDVRTDKPQYNSE
+908 YTPE
-923 FEMIN
+923 LEMIN

-939 ETINLNNGP
+939 ETINLNHGP

-991 VDTTLNG
+991 VDTSLNG
-998 GVLGLTETFYKG
+998 GVLGITETFYKG

>member
-9 LTSCAI
+9 LAACAI
-15 LLSLSTVAYAE
+15 LLTLSSTAE
-26 DIESGYT
+26 AQDLSSGYT

-52 ETNKM
+52 ELNKM
-57 EPVYYRVDLAQTEYG
+57 VPVYYRVDLAQKEYG
-72 SGEGVKY
+72 SGKDVKY
-79 FGWSTNS
+79 FEWSDDRIFEEVSAPTE
-86 QGQREFKELPSPS
+86 GK
-99 PDMTTITSR
+99 TTITAG
-108 YDNTDLHERIN
+108 YDASNLHEPVVSN
-119 TDQQG
+119 SYL
-124 ADVTG
+124 ADVTGDFVENSAGEEGAAIYNSGFIENITGNFVANKSQFSGGAIYNSGKISEISGNFIGNRVEDSYSAAGGAIFNTNPPPARASEGSEVEYSETSFNISG
-129 NFIGNSAYAGGAIDN
+129 NFIGNSAVALSEAELPPKPLALYNLSTTTGMGGAIANGAYIGNITGSFIGNYASGEYAEATGGAIDN
-144 DGTIGD
+144 Y
-150 ITGDFVGNS
+150 S
-159 ARAGGAIYN
+159 
-168 YKGAIGDITGD
+168 
-179 FVGNYARAGGAI
+179 
-191 DNDGTIG
+191 
-198 DITGDFVGNYAK
+198 
-210 SEGETSSAAGG
+210 GE
-221 AIYNYGGTIGSIT
+221 IKN
-234 GNFVG
+234 
-239 NYITSEGDKSEVRGG
+239 
-254 AIYNIFDAG
+254 
-263 KIGDITG
+263 ITG
-270 NFIGNYAKSNG
+270 NFIGNN
-281 ELAGGGAISNRGN
+281 
-294 IDNII
+294 
-299 GDFIGNK
+299 
-306 VFAVKDAFGGAIY
+306 V
-319 NHGGY
+319 
-324 LLYGTIASITG
+324 
-335 DFIGNEVSAGNN
+335 
-347 ASGGAINNF
+347 
-356 DDIGDITGDFI
+356 
-367 GNEVS
+367 
-372 AGNNAYGGAIGNGD
+372 
-386 GEQYYGGGNIGN
+386 Q
-398 ITGDFIG
+398 
-405 NYAKAAAENSK
+405 
-416 EGEASASGGAIYNDE
+416 
-431 YGTIGNITGDFI
+431 
-443 GNYVIAEGETS
+443 
-454 IASGGAIFN
+454 
-463 GQYRYEGTIG
+463 
-473 DITGDF
+473 
-479 VGNYA
+479 
-484 KSEGETSSAAG
+484 SEGFAA
-495 GAIYNYKG
+495 
-503 AIGDI
+503 
-508 TGDFVGNYA
+508 
-517 KSSGGKR
+517 
-524 TTAAGG
+524 
-530 AIANDGTIGDI
+530 
-541 TGDFIGNYAAG
+541 
-552 EYAYGGAIYNYGTIG
+552 
-567 QTTPD
+567 
-572 GNIMPDS
+572 
-579 GIVNS
+579 
-584 SFINNYASANGENG
+584 
-598 FAMGGAIMTFTDLN
+598 GGAIMTFTDLN

-658 MADNIRGEAAPQP
+658 MADNIRGVTINPNA
-671 ASLDRSLAPASYKV
+671 ASLQDRFLPSEYNV
-685 NITGDHIDNTTF
+685 NITGDNIDNTTF

-706 NLSVGQTTL
+706 DLTVGQTTL
-715 NTINDSVHTYGL
+715 NTVNDSIHTYDV
-727 NTFTLTNDIKLA
+727 NNFTLSNNTKMV
-739 VDVDLANSEMDK
+739 VDVDLANETMDRF
-751 YTANNYGQHQGNLT
+751 TSNGYGEHNGDLI

-771 ISDSTGEHTEI
+771 LSDSKGDSAEI
-782 LFAEQGLKDNVLN
+782 FFAEEGLKDNVLN

-810 IYKYNVSY
+810 IYKYNVNY
-818 DNRADGGYFL
+818 DNRDDGGYFV
-828 FDRGGMNGNSSESFN
+828 FNRGGQNSSDSFN

-851 SNQAG
+851 ANQAG

-869 QHMDLFSQLPFH
+869 QHMDLFSQLPFN

-893 GVNNGVNNGVNAISA
+893 GVNNGVNAISA
-908 SRYDVRTDKPQYNSE
+908 SRYDVRTDTPQYNSE

-939 ETINLNNGP
+939 ETINLNHGP

-991 VDTTLNG
+991 VDTSLNG
-998 GVLGLTETFYKG
+998 GVLGITETFYKG

>member
-1 MSGFKRLS
+1 MQGSDKKLVKTPSIIVGGGVKLSLRADFRRLS
-9 LTSCAI
+9 LASCAI
-15 LLSLSTVAYAE
+15 LLSLSTVVYAE
-26 DIESGYT
+26 DLESAYT

-38 EKGENTITKFEWNS
+38 SKGENTITKFEWNS
-52 ETNKM
+52 ELNRM
-57 EPVYYRVDLAQTEYG
+57 EPVYYRVDLAQKEYG
-72 SGEGVKY
+72 SGSDVKY
-79 FGWSTNS
+79 FEWADYGAFEEIFNPTE
-86 QGQREFKELPSPS
+86 GK
-99 PDMTTITSR
+99 TTITAR
-108 YDNTDLHERIN
+108 YDASNLQEPLVGSSYIEDVNGDFVEN
-119 TDQQG
+119 DDVMGG
-124 ADVTG
+124 AIYNIDFIKNIKGNFIANSASLGGAIFNGGKFSEISG
-129 NFIGNSAYAGGAIDN
+129 NFIGNSARDAHN
-144 DGTIGD
+144 
-150 ITGDFVGNS
+150 
-159 ARAGGAIYN
+159 
-168 YKGAIGDITGD
+168 
-179 FVGNYARAGGAI
+179 
-191 DNDGTIG
+191 
-198 DITGDFVGNYAK
+198 
-210 SEGETSSAAGG
+210 AAGG
-221 AIYNYGGTIGSIT
+221 AIYNRVTPNPESVLESSEAEYSEAAFNIS
-234 GNFVG
+234 GNFIG
-239 NYITSEGDKSEVRGG
+239 NSAVALSGADPVSLALYALSTTGMGG
-254 AIYNIFDAG
+254 AIANNAS
-263 KIGDITG
+263 IGNITG
-270 NFIGNYAKSNG
+270 NFIGNYASG
-281 ELAGGGAISNRGN
+281 EYAYGGAISNRGN
-294 IDNII
+294 IDNI
-299 GDFIGNK
+299 
-306 VFAVKDAFGGAIY
+306 
-319 NHGGY
+319 
-324 LLYGTIASITG
+324 
-335 DFIGNEVSAGNN
+335 
-347 ASGGAINNF
+347 
-356 DDIGDITGDFI
+356 
-367 GNEVS
+367 
-372 AGNNAYGGAIGNGD
+372 
-386 GEQYYGGGNIGN
+386 
-398 ITGDFIG
+398 TGDFIG
-405 NYAKAAAENSK
+405 NYAVGSGEYAE
-416 EGEASASGGAIYNDE
+416 
-431 YGTIGNITGDFI
+431 
-443 GNYVIAEGETS
+443 
-454 IASGGAIFN
+454 
-463 GQYRYEGTIG
+463 
-473 DITGDF
+473 
-479 VGNYA
+479 
-484 KSEGETSSAAG
+484 
-495 GAIYNYKG
+495 
-503 AIGDI
+503 
-508 TGDFVGNYA
+508 
-517 KSSGGKR
+517 
-524 TTAAGG
+524 AAGG
-530 AIANDGTIGDI
+530 AIANSYGEIKNI
-541 TGDFIGNYAAG
+541 TGNFIGNNVQSEGLAV
-552 EYAYGGAIYNYGTIG
+552 GGAISNEDLIGEWYYDEGKLVSGT
-567 QTTPD
+567 
-572 GNIMPDS
+572 

-584 SFINNYASANGENG
+584 SFYGNYAKADGEN
-598 FAMGGAIMTFTDLN
+598 ALAAGGAIMTFTDLN

-658 MADNIRGEAAPQP
+658 MADNIRGDAAPQDV
-671 ASLDRSLAPASYKV
+671 SLERITVLESYKV
-685 NITGDHIDNTTF
+685 NITGDNIDNTAF

-706 NLSVGQTTL
+706 DLTVGQTTL
-715 NTINDSVHTYGL
+715 NTVNDSIHTYDV
-727 NTFTLTNDIKLA
+727 NNFTLSNNTKMV
-739 VDVDLANSEMDK
+739 VDVDLANETMDRF
-751 YTANNYGQHQGNLT
+751 TSNGYGEHNGDLI

-771 ISDSTGEHTEI
+771 LSDSKSDSAEI
-782 LFAEQGLKDNVLN
+782 YFAEQGLKDNVLN

-810 IYKYNVSY
+810 IYKYNVNY
-818 DNRADGGYFL
+818 DNRADGGYFV
-828 FDRGGMNGNSSESFN
+828 FNRGGLNSSDSFN

-851 SNQAG
+851 ANQAG

-869 QHMDLFSQLPFH
+869 QHMDLFSQLPFN

-893 GVNNGVNNGVNAISA
+893 ISEGTPK
-908 SRYDVRTDKPQYNSE
+908 YTPE
-923 FEMIN
+923 LEMIN

>member
-9 LTSCAI
+9 LAACAI
-15 LLSLSTVAYAE
+15 LLTLSSTAE
-26 DIESGYT
+26 AQDLSSGYT

-52 ETNKM
+52 ELNKM
-57 EPVYYRVDLAQTEYG
+57 VPVYYRVDLAQKEYG
-72 SGEGVKY
+72 SGKDVKY
-79 FGWSTNS
+79 FEWSDDRIFEEVSAPTE
-86 QGQREFKELPSPS
+86 GK
-99 PDMTTITSR
+99 TTITAG
-108 YDNTDLHERIN
+108 YDASNLHEPVVSN
-119 TDQQG
+119 SYL
-124 ADVTG
+124 ADVTGDFVENSAGEEGAAIYNSGFIENITGNFVANKSQFSGGAIYNSGKISEISGNFIGNRVEDSYSAAGGAIFNTNPPPARASEGSEVEYSETSFNISG
-129 NFIGNSAYAGGAIDN
+129 NFIGNSAVALSEAELPPKPLALYNLSTTTGMGGAIVNGAYIGNITGSFIGNYASGEYAEATGGAIDN
-144 DGTIGD
+144 Y
-150 ITGDFVGNS
+150 S
-159 ARAGGAIYN
+159 
-168 YKGAIGDITGD
+168 
-179 FVGNYARAGGAI
+179 
-191 DNDGTIG
+191 
-198 DITGDFVGNYAK
+198 
-210 SEGETSSAAGG
+210 GE
-221 AIYNYGGTIGSIT
+221 IKN
-234 GNFVG
+234 
-239 NYITSEGDKSEVRGG
+239 
-254 AIYNIFDAG
+254 
-263 KIGDITG
+263 ITG
-270 NFIGNYAKSNG
+270 NFIGNN
-281 ELAGGGAISNRGN
+281 
-294 IDNII
+294 
-299 GDFIGNK
+299 
-306 VFAVKDAFGGAIY
+306 V
-319 NHGGY
+319 
-324 LLYGTIASITG
+324 
-335 DFIGNEVSAGNN
+335 
-347 ASGGAINNF
+347 
-356 DDIGDITGDFI
+356 
-367 GNEVS
+367 
-372 AGNNAYGGAIGNGD
+372 
-386 GEQYYGGGNIGN
+386 Q
-398 ITGDFIG
+398 
-405 NYAKAAAENSK
+405 
-416 EGEASASGGAIYNDE
+416 
-431 YGTIGNITGDFI
+431 
-443 GNYVIAEGETS
+443 
-454 IASGGAIFN
+454 
-463 GQYRYEGTIG
+463 
-473 DITGDF
+473 
-479 VGNYA
+479 
-484 KSEGETSSAAG
+484 SEGFAA
-495 GAIYNYKG
+495 
-503 AIGDI
+503 
-508 TGDFVGNYA
+508 
-517 KSSGGKR
+517 
-524 TTAAGG
+524 
-530 AIANDGTIGDI
+530 
-541 TGDFIGNYAAG
+541 
-552 EYAYGGAIYNYGTIG
+552 
-567 QTTPD
+567 
-572 GNIMPDS
+572 
-579 GIVNS
+579 
-584 SFINNYASANGENG
+584 
-598 FAMGGAIMTFTDLN
+598 GGAIMTFTDLN

-658 MADNIRGEAAPQP
+658 MADNIRGVTINPNA
-671 ASLDRSLAPASYKV
+671 ASLQDRFLPSEYNV
-685 NITGDHIDNTTF
+685 NITGDNIDNTTF

-706 NLSVGQTTL
+706 DLTVGQTTL
-715 NTINDSVHTYGL
+715 NTVNDSIHTYDV
-727 NTFTLTNDIKLA
+727 NNFTLSNNTKMV
-739 VDVDLANSEMDK
+739 VDVDLANETMDRF
-751 YTANNYGQHQGNLT
+751 TSNGYGEHNGDLI

-771 ISDSTGEHTEI
+771 LSDSKGDSAEI
-782 LFAEQGLKDNVLN
+782 FFAEEGLKDNVLN

-810 IYKYNVSY
+810 IYKYNVNY
-818 DNRADGGYFL
+818 DNRDDGGYFV
-828 FDRGGMNGNSSESFN
+828 FNRGGQNSSDSFN

-851 SNQAG
+851 ANQAG

-869 QHMDLFSQLPFH
+869 QHMDLFSQLPFN

-893 GVNNGVNNGVNAISA
+893 GVNNGVNAISA
-908 SRYDVRTDKPQYNSE
+908 SRYDVRTDTPQYNSE

-939 ETINLNNGP
+939 ETINLNHGP

-991 VDTTLNG
+991 VDTSLNG
-998 GVLGLTETFYKG
+998 GVLGITETFYKG
-1010 NFFTALTATAGANV
+1010 NFFTALTATAGVNV

>member
-1 MSGFKRLS
+1 MQGSDKKLVKTPSIIGGGVKLSLGADFRRLS
-9 LTSCAI
+9 LASCAI
-15 LLSLSTVAYAE
+15 LLSLSTVVYAE
-26 DIESGYT
+26 DLESAYT

-38 EKGENTITKFEWNS
+38 SKGENTITKFEWNS
-52 ETNKM
+52 ELNRM
-57 EPVYYRVDLAQTEYG
+57 EPVYYRVDLAQKEYG
-72 SGEGVKY
+72 SGSDVKY
-79 FGWSTNS
+79 FEWADYGAFEEIFNPTE
-86 QGQREFKELPSPS
+86 GK
-99 PDMTTITSR
+99 TTITAR
-108 YDNTDLHERIN
+108 YDASNLQEPLVGSSYIEDVNGDFVEN
-119 TDQQG
+119 DDVMGG
-124 ADVTG
+124 AIYNIDFIKNIKGNFIANSASLGGAIFNGGKFSEISG
-129 NFIGNSAYAGGAIDN
+129 NFIGNSARDAHN
-144 DGTIGD
+144 
-150 ITGDFVGNS
+150 
-159 ARAGGAIYN
+159 
-168 YKGAIGDITGD
+168 
-179 FVGNYARAGGAI
+179 
-191 DNDGTIG
+191 
-198 DITGDFVGNYAK
+198 
-210 SEGETSSAAGG
+210 AAGG
-221 AIYNYGGTIGSIT
+221 AIYNRVTPNPESVLESSEAEYSEAAFNIS
-234 GNFVG
+234 GNFIG
-239 NYITSEGDKSEVRGG
+239 NSAVALSGADPVSLALYALSTTGMGG
-254 AIYNIFDAG
+254 AIANNAS
-263 KIGDITG
+263 IGNITG
-270 NFIGNYAKSNG
+270 NFIGNYASG
-281 ELAGGGAISNRGN
+281 EYAYGGAISNRGN
-294 IDNII
+294 IDNI
-299 GDFIGNK
+299 
-306 VFAVKDAFGGAIY
+306 
-319 NHGGY
+319 
-324 LLYGTIASITG
+324 
-335 DFIGNEVSAGNN
+335 
-347 ASGGAINNF
+347 
-356 DDIGDITGDFI
+356 
-367 GNEVS
+367 
-372 AGNNAYGGAIGNGD
+372 
-386 GEQYYGGGNIGN
+386 
-398 ITGDFIG
+398 TGDFIG
-405 NYAKAAAENSK
+405 NYAVGSGEYAE
-416 EGEASASGGAIYNDE
+416 
-431 YGTIGNITGDFI
+431 
-443 GNYVIAEGETS
+443 
-454 IASGGAIFN
+454 
-463 GQYRYEGTIG
+463 
-473 DITGDF
+473 
-479 VGNYA
+479 
-484 KSEGETSSAAG
+484 
-495 GAIYNYKG
+495 
-503 AIGDI
+503 
-508 TGDFVGNYA
+508 
-517 KSSGGKR
+517 
-524 TTAAGG
+524 AAGG
-530 AIANDGTIGDI
+530 AIANSYGEIKNI
-541 TGDFIGNYAAG
+541 TGNFIGNNVQSEGLAV
-552 EYAYGGAIYNYGTIG
+552 GGAISNEDLIGEWDYDEGKLVSGT
-567 QTTPD
+567 
-572 GNIMPDS
+572 

-584 SFINNYASANGENG
+584 SFYGNYAKADGEN
-598 FAMGGAIMTFTDLN
+598 ALAAGGAIMTFTDLN

-658 MADNIRGEAAPQP
+658 MADNIRGDAAPQD
-671 ASLDRSLAPASYKV
+671 ASLERITVLESYKV
-685 NITGDHIDNTTF
+685 NITGDNIDNTAF
-697 YMLNDMYDA
+697 YMLSDMYDA
-706 NLSVGQTTL
+706 DLTVGQTTL
-715 NTINDSVHTYGL
+715 NTVNDSIHTYDV
-727 NTFTLTNDIKLA
+727 NNFTLSNNTKMV
-739 VDVDLANSEMDK
+739 VDVDLANETMDRF
-751 YTANNYGQHQGNLT
+751 TSNGYGEHNGDLI

-771 ISDSTGEHTEI
+771 LSDSKSDSAEI
-782 LFAEQGLKDNVLN
+782 YFAEQGLKDNVLN

-810 IYKYNVSY
+810 IYKYNVNY
-818 DNRADGGYFL
+818 DNRADGGYFV
-828 FDRGGMNGNSSESFN
+828 FNRGGLNSSDSFN

-851 SNQAG
+851 ANQAG

-869 QHMDLFSQLPFH
+869 QHMDLFSQLPFN

-893 GVNNGVNNGVNAISA
+893 ISEGTPK
-908 SRYDVRTDKPQYNSE
+908 YTPE
-923 FEMIN
+923 LEMIN

-998 GVLGLTETFYKG
+998 GVLGITETFYKG

>member
-9 LTSCAI
+9 LAACAV
-15 LLSLSTVAYAE
+15 LLSLSSTAGAQ
-26 DIESGYT
+26 DLSSGYT

-38 EKGENTITKFEWNS
+38 EKGENTITKFEWNAV
-52 ETNKM
+52 ENRLV
-57 EPVYYRVDLAQTEYG
+57 PVYYRVDLAQKEYG
-72 SGEGVKY
+72 SGKDVKY
-79 FGWSTNS
+79 FEWSDDRIFEEVSAPTE
-86 QGQREFKELPSPS
+86 GK
-99 PDMTTITSR
+99 TTITAR
-108 YDNTDLHERIN
+108 YDASNLHEPVVS
-119 TDQQG
+119 DSYL

-129 NFIGNSAYAGGAIDN
+129 DFVENSAGEEGA
-144 DGTIGD
+144 
-150 ITGDFVGNS
+150 
-159 ARAGGAIYN
+159 AIYN
-168 YKGAIGDITGD
+168 SGFIE
-179 FVGNYARAGGAI
+179 N
-191 DNDGTIG
+191 
-198 DITGDFVGNYAK
+198 
-210 SEGETSSAAGG
+210 
-221 AIYNYGGTIGSIT
+221 IT
-234 GNFVG
+234 GNFVA
-239 NYITSEGDKSEVRGG
+239 NKSQFSGG
-254 AIYNIFDAG
+254 AIANNAS
-263 KIGDITG
+263 IGNITG
-270 NFIGNYAKSNG
+270 NFIGNYASG
-281 ELAGGGAISNRGN
+281 EYAYGGAISN
-294 IDNII
+294 
-299 GDFIGNK
+299 
-306 VFAVKDAFGGAIY
+306 
-319 NHGGY
+319 
-324 LLYGTIASITG
+324 
-335 DFIGNEVSAGNN
+335 
-347 ASGGAINNF
+347 
-356 DDIGDITGDFI
+356 
-367 GNEVS
+367 
-372 AGNNAYGGAIGNGD
+372 D
-386 GEQYYGGGNIGN
+386 GEI
-398 ITGDFIG
+398 
-405 NYAKAAAENSK
+405 S
-416 EGEASASGGAIYNDE
+416 
-431 YGTIGNITGDFI
+431 
-443 GNYVIAEGETS
+443 
-454 IASGGAIFN
+454 
-463 GQYRYEGTIG
+463 
-473 DITGDF
+473 
-479 VGNYA
+479 
-484 KSEGETSSAAG
+484 
-495 GAIYNYKG
+495 
-503 AIGDI
+503 
-508 TGDFVGNYA
+508 
-517 KSSGGKR
+517 
-524 TTAAGG
+524 
-530 AIANDGTIGDI
+530 DI

-552 EYAYGGAIYNYGTIG
+552 SGEYAGAAGGAIANSYGEIKNITGNFIG
-567 QTTPD
+567 NNVQSEGFAAGGAISNNDLIGEFDYDEEKIVSGT
-572 GNIMPDS
+572 

-584 SFINNYASANGENG
+584 SFYGNYAKADGEY
-598 FAMGGAIMTFTDLN
+598 AMAGGGAIMTFTDLN

-658 MADNIRGEAAPQP
+658 MADNIRGEAEPQP
-671 ASLDRSLAPASYKV
+671 VSLERITAPEGYKV
-685 NITGDHIDNTTF
+685 NITGDNIDNTAF

-706 NLSVGQTTL
+706 DLTVGQTTL
-715 NTINDSVHTYGL
+715 NTVNDSIHTYDV
-727 NTFTLTNDIKLA
+727 NNFTLSNNTKMV
-739 VDVDLANSEMDK
+739 VDVDLANETMDRF
-751 YTANNYGQHQGNLT
+751 TSNGYGEHNGDLI

-771 ISDSTGEHTEI
+771 LSDSKSDSAEI
-782 LFAEQGLKDNVLN
+782 FFAEEGLKDNVLN

-810 IYKYNVSY
+810 IYKYNVNY
-818 DNRADGGYFL
+818 DNRADGGYFV
-828 FDRGGMNGNSSESFN
+828 FNRGGQNSSDSFN

-851 SNQAG
+851 ANQAG

-869 QHMDLFSQLPFH
+869 QHMDLFSQLPFN

-893 GVNNGVNNGVNAISA
+893 ISEGTPK
-908 SRYDVRTDKPQYNSE
+908 YTPE
-923 FEMIN
+923 LEMIN

-939 ETINLNNGP
+939 ETINLNHGP

-991 VDTTLNG
+991 VDTSLNG
-998 GVLGLTETFYKG
+998 GVLGITETFYKG

>member
-9 LTSCAI
+9 LAACAI
-15 LLSLSTVAYAE
+15 LLTLSSTAGAQ
-26 DIESGYT
+26 DLSSGYT

-52 ETNKM
+52 ELNRM
-57 EPVYYRVDLAQTEYG
+57 EPVYYRVDLAQKEYG
-72 SGEGVKY
+72 SGSDVKY
-79 FGWSTNS
+79 FEWSDDRIFEEVSAPTE
-86 QGQREFKELPSPS
+86 GK
-99 PDMTTITSR
+99 TTITAR
-108 YDNTDLHERIN
+108 YDASNLHEPVVS
-119 TDQQG
+119 DSYL

-129 NFIGNSAYAGGAIDN
+129 DFVENSAGEEGAAIYN
-144 DGTIGD
+144 SGFIEN
-150 ITGDFVGNS
+150 ITGNFVANKS
-159 ARAGGAIYN
+159 QFSGGAIYN
-168 YKGAIGDITGD
+168 SGKISEIS
-179 FVGNYARAGGAI
+179 GNFI
-191 DNDGTIG
+191 DNRAEDS
-198 DITGDFVGNYAK
+198 Y
-210 SEGETSSAAGG
+210 SAAGG
-221 AIYNYGGTIGSIT
+221 AIYNTTPPPARASEGSEVEYSETSFNIS
-234 GNFVG
+234 GNFIG
-239 NYITSEGDKSEVRGG
+239 NSAVAFGAAPKPLELYALSTTGMGG
-254 AIYNIFDAG
+254 AIANNAS
-263 KIGDITG
+263 IGNITG
-270 NFIGNYAKSNG
+270 NFIGNYASG
-281 ELAGGGAISNRGN
+281 EYAYGGAISN
-294 IDNII
+294 
-299 GDFIGNK
+299 
-306 VFAVKDAFGGAIY
+306 
-319 NHGGY
+319 
-324 LLYGTIASITG
+324 
-335 DFIGNEVSAGNN
+335 
-347 ASGGAINNF
+347 
-356 DDIGDITGDFI
+356 
-367 GNEVS
+367 
-372 AGNNAYGGAIGNGD
+372 D
-386 GEQYYGGGNIGN
+386 GEI
-398 ITGDFIG
+398 
-405 NYAKAAAENSK
+405 S
-416 EGEASASGGAIYNDE
+416 
-431 YGTIGNITGDFI
+431 
-443 GNYVIAEGETS
+443 
-454 IASGGAIFN
+454 
-463 GQYRYEGTIG
+463 
-473 DITGDF
+473 
-479 VGNYA
+479 
-484 KSEGETSSAAG
+484 
-495 GAIYNYKG
+495 
-503 AIGDI
+503 
-508 TGDFVGNYA
+508 
-517 KSSGGKR
+517 
-524 TTAAGG
+524 
-530 AIANDGTIGDI
+530 DI

-552 EYAYGGAIYNYGTIG
+552 SGEYAGAAGGAIANSYGEIKNITGNFIG
-567 QTTPD
+567 NNVQSEGLAVGGAISNEDLIGEWDYDEEKLVSGT
-572 GNIMPDS
+572 

-584 SFINNYASANGENG
+584 SFYGNYAKADGEYAL
-598 FAMGGAIMTFTDLN
+598 AMGGAIATLTDLN
-612 IVAKDGYTSVF
+612 IIAKDGYTSVF
-623 SGNYTE
+623 SGNYIE
-629 VNGERDDN
+629 NNGERDDN

-658 MADNIRGEAAPQP
+658 MADNIRGEAAPE
-671 ASLDRSLAPASYKV
+671 AGSLERITAPESYKV
-685 NITGDHIDNTTF
+685 NITGDNIDNTAF

-706 NLSVGQTTL
+706 DLTVGQTTL
-715 NTINDSVHTYGL
+715 NTVNDSIHTYDV
-727 NTFTLTNDIKLA
+727 NNFTLSNNTKMV
-739 VDVDLANSEMDK
+739 VDVDLANETMDRF
-751 YTANNYGQHQGNLT
+751 TSNGYGEHNGDLI

-771 ISDSTGEHTEI
+771 LSDSKSDSAEI
-782 LFAEQGLKDNVLN
+782 FFAEEGLKDNVLN

-810 IYKYNVSY
+810 IYKYNVNY
-818 DNRADGGYFL
+818 DNRADGGYFV
-828 FDRGGMNGNSSESFN
+828 FNRGGQNSSDSFN

-851 SNQAG
+851 ANQAG

-869 QHMDLFSQLPFH
+869 QHMDLFSQLPFN

-893 GVNNGVNNGVNAISA
+893 ISEGTPK
-908 SRYDVRTDKPQYNSE
+908 YTPE
-923 FEMIN
+923 LEMIN

-939 ETINLNNGP
+939 ETINLNHGP

-991 VDTTLNG
+991 VDTSLNG
-998 GVLGLTETFYKG
+998 GVLGITETFYKG

>member
-9 LTSCAI
+9 LAACAI
-15 LLSLSTVAYAE
+15 LLTLSSTAGAQ
-26 DIESGYT
+26 DLSSGYT

-52 ETNKM
+52 ELNRM
-57 EPVYYRVDLAQTEYG
+57 EPVYYRVDLAQKEYG
-72 SGEGVKY
+72 SGSDVKY
-79 FGWSTNS
+79 FEWADYGAFEEIFNPTE
-86 QGQREFKELPSPS
+86 GK
-99 PDMTTITSR
+99 TTITAR
-108 YDNTDLHERIN
+108 YDASNLHEQVVSN
-119 TDQQG
+119 SYL
-124 ADVTG
+124 ADVTGDFVENYDASGGAIHNRGFIENIKGNFIANSSSLGGAIYNSGTFSEISG
-129 NFIGNSAYAGGAIDN
+129 NFIGN
-144 DGTIGD
+144 
-150 ITGDFVGNS
+150 
-159 ARAGGAIYN
+159 RAEDSY
-168 YKGAIGDITGD
+168 
-179 FVGNYARAGGAI
+179 
-191 DNDGTIG
+191 
-198 DITGDFVGNYAK
+198 
-210 SEGETSSAAGG
+210 SAAGG
-221 AIYNYGGTIGSIT
+221 AIYNTTPPPARASEGSEVEYSETSFNIS
-234 GNFVG
+234 GNFIG
-239 NYITSEGDKSEVRGG
+239 NSAVALSEAELPPKPLALYALSTTGMGG
-254 AIYNIFDAG
+254 AIANNAS
-263 KIGDITG
+263 IGNITG
-270 NFIGNYAKSNG
+270 NFIGNYASG
-281 ELAGGGAISNRGN
+281 EYAYGGAISN
-294 IDNII
+294 
-299 GDFIGNK
+299 
-306 VFAVKDAFGGAIY
+306 
-319 NHGGY
+319 
-324 LLYGTIASITG
+324 S
-335 DFIGNEVSAGNN
+335 
-347 ASGGAINNF
+347 
-356 DDIGDITGDFI
+356 
-367 GNEVS
+367 
-372 AGNNAYGGAIGNGD
+372 
-386 GEQYYGGGNIGN
+386 
-398 ITGDFIG
+398 
-405 NYAKAAAENSK
+405 
-416 EGEASASGGAIYNDE
+416 
-431 YGTIGNITGDFI
+431 
-443 GNYVIAEGETS
+443 
-454 IASGGAIFN
+454 
-463 GQYRYEGTIG
+463 
-473 DITGDF
+473 
-479 VGNYA
+479 
-484 KSEGETSSAAG
+484 
-495 GAIYNYKG
+495 
-503 AIGDI
+503 
-508 TGDFVGNYA
+508 
-517 KSSGGKR
+517 
-524 TTAAGG
+524 
-530 AIANDGTIGDI
+530 DGTIGDI

-552 EYAYGGAIYNYGTIG
+552 SGEYAEAAGGAIANSYGEIKNITGNFIG
-567 QTTPD
+567 NNVQSGDVAVGGAISNNDLIGEWDYDEEKLVSGT
-572 GNIMPDS
+572 

-584 SFINNYASANGENG
+584 SFYGNYAKADGEY
-598 FAMGGAIMTFTDLN
+598 AMAGGGAIMTLTDLN

-658 MADNIRGEAAPQP
+658 MADNIRGEAEPQP
-671 ASLDRSLAPASYKV
+671 ASLESIMAPESYKV
-685 NITGDHIDNTTF
+685 NITGDNIDNTAF
-697 YMLNDMYDA
+697 YMLNDMYEAD
-706 NLSVGQTTL
+706 LSVGNTTL
-715 NTINDSVHTYGL
+715 NTVNNSIHTYDV
-727 NTFTLTNDIKLA
+727 NNFTLSNNTKMV
-739 VDVDLANSEMDK
+739 VDVDLANETMDRF
-751 YTANNYGQHQGNLT
+751 TSNGYGEHNGDLI

-771 ISDSTGEHTEI
+771 LSDSKSDSAEI
-782 LFAEQGLKDNVLN
+782 YFAEQGLKDNVLN

-810 IYKYNVSY
+810 IYKYNVNY
-818 DNRADGGYFL
+818 DNRADGGYFV
-828 FDRGGMNGNSSESFN
+828 FNRGGQNSSDSFN

-851 SNQAG
+851 ANQAG

-869 QHMDLFSQLPFH
+869 QHMDLFSQLPFN

-893 GVNNGVNNGVNAISA
+893 ISEGTPK
-908 SRYDVRTDKPQYNSE
+908 YTPE
-923 FEMIN
+923 LEMIN

-939 ETINLNNGP
+939 ETINLNHGP

>member
-1 MSGFKRLS
+1 MQGSDKKSVKTPSIIVGGGAKTLSMSGFKRLS
-9 LTSCAI
+9 LAACAV
-15 LLSLSTVAYAE
+15 LLSLSSTAGAQ
-26 DIESGYT
+26 DLSSGYT

-38 EKGENTITKFEWNS
+38 EKGENTITKFEWNAV
-52 ETNKM
+52 ENRLV
-57 EPVYYRVDLAQTEYG
+57 PVYYRVDLAQKEYG
-72 SGEGVKY
+72 SGKDVKY
-79 FGWSTNS
+79 FEWSDDRIFEEVSAPTE
-86 QGQREFKELPSPS
+86 GK
-99 PDMTTITSR
+99 TTITAR
-108 YDNTDLHERIN
+108 YDASNLHEPVVS
-119 TDQQG
+119 DSYL
-124 ADVTG
+124 ADVTGDFVENSAGEEGAAIYNSGFIENITGNFVANKSQFSGGAIFNGGKFSEISG
-129 NFIGNSAYAGGAIDN
+129 NFIGNSAQDAHN
-144 DGTIGD
+144 
-150 ITGDFVGNS
+150 
-159 ARAGGAIYN
+159 
-168 YKGAIGDITGD
+168 
-179 FVGNYARAGGAI
+179 
-191 DNDGTIG
+191 
-198 DITGDFVGNYAK
+198 
-210 SEGETSSAAGG
+210 AAGG
-221 AIYNYGGTIGSIT
+221 AIYNRVTPNPASVLESSEAEYSEAAFNIS
-234 GNFVG
+234 GNFIG
-239 NYITSEGDKSEVRGG
+239 NSAVALSEAEPESLALYALSTTGMGG
-254 AIYNIFDAG
+254 AIANDAS
-263 KIGDITG
+263 IGNITG
-270 NFIGNYAKSNG
+270 NFIGNYAS
-281 ELAGGGAISNRGN
+281 
-294 IDNII
+294 
-299 GDFIGNK
+299 
-306 VFAVKDAFGGAIY
+306 
-319 NHGGY
+319 
-324 LLYGTIASITG
+324 
-335 DFIGNEVSAGNN
+335 
-347 ASGGAINNF
+347 
-356 DDIGDITGDFI
+356 
-367 GNEVS
+367 
-372 AGNNAYGGAIGNGD
+372 
-386 GEQYYGGGNIGN
+386 
-398 ITGDFIG
+398 
-405 NYAKAAAENSK
+405 
-416 EGEASASGGAIYNDE
+416 
-431 YGTIGNITGDFI
+431 
-443 GNYVIAEGETS
+443 
-454 IASGGAIFN
+454 
-463 GQYRYEGTIG
+463 
-473 DITGDF
+473 
-479 VGNYA
+479 
-484 KSEGETSSAAG
+484 
-495 GAIYNYKG
+495 
-503 AIGDI
+503 
-508 TGDFVGNYA
+508 
-517 KSSGGKR
+517 
-524 TTAAGG
+524 
-530 AIANDGTIGDI
+530 
-541 TGDFIGNYAAG
+541 G
-552 EYAYGGAIYNYGTIG
+552 EYAYGGAIANSYGEIKNITGNFIG
-567 QTTPD
+567 NNVQSGDVAVGGAIFNNDLIGEWDYDEEKLVSGT
-572 GNIMPDS
+572 

-584 SFINNYASANGENG
+584 SFYGNYAKADGEY
-598 FAMGGAIMTFTDLN
+598 AMAGGGAIATSTDLN

-629 VNGERDDN
+629 ANGERDDN

-658 MADNIRGEAAPQP
+658 MADNIRGEAEPQP
-671 ASLDRSLAPASYKV
+671 ASLESIMAPESYKV
-685 NITGDHIDNTTF
+685 NITGDNIDNTAF

-706 NLSVGQTTL
+706 DLTVGQTTL
-715 NTINDSVHTYGL
+715 NTVNDSIHTYDV
-727 NTFTLTNDIKLA
+727 NNFTLSNNTKMV
-739 VDVDLANSEMDK
+739 VDVDLANETMDRF
-751 YTANNYGQHQGNLT
+751 TSNGYGEHNGDLI

-771 ISDSTGEHTEI
+771 LSDSKGDSAEI
-782 LFAEQGLKDNVLN
+782 FFAEEGLKDNVLN

-810 IYKYNVSY
+810 IYKYNVNY
-818 DNRADGGYFL
+818 DNRADGGYFV
-828 FDRGGMNGNSSESFN
+828 FNRGGQNSSDSFN

-851 SNQAG
+851 ANQAG

-869 QHMDLFSQLPFH
+869 QHMDLFSQLPFQ
-881 QRMAI
+881 QRIAI

-893 GVNNGVNNGVNAISA
+893 GVNNGVNAISA
-908 SRYDVRTDKPQYNSE
+908 SRYDVRTDTPQYNSE

-1096 QLKFISNLKNGWQ
+1096 QLKFVTNLKNGWQ